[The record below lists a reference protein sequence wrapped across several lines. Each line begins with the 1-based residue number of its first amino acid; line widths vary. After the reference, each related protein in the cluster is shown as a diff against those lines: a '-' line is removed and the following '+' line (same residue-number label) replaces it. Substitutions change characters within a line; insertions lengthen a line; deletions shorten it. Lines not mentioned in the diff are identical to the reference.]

1 MVKPVQYKG
10 SNSNASDSLFGN
22 TPLFS
27 TTPTKLSSTAQSLF
41 NLEPTKPV
49 ELSPAAQSAL
59 KEMDSI
65 QAQADRAREQVAGIQ
80 AEQQKQQEALT
91 KQLEAQ
97 RDEMIRQAEERRKVE
112 EKAAQELKEKLKSDP
127 TMLVK
132 ADIDALLSS
141 EAYQKAGDLRR
152 QAMTAQKA
160 AEIRQRL
167 IAQGVSLEEAEASA
181 RRFEG
186 SVQSDINRFK
196 QDAEDGWLSPI
207 TDFLKRSAQQFN
219 DWQSAGNIKDAGLI
233 SEAQSELLARGKAR
247 GWAVDEALER
257 APEIRKYL
265 VSDGPIDSL
274 SEFRL
279 KPGITAA
286 EKAELTRHLE
296 TAFGKAY
303 SDFGK
308 NNKEATDWRAGLSAE
323 QRREM
328 DNFVFESE
336 QLAAK
341 YDPNDKSFTT
351 SLSKMWDSAG
361 LAAQYP
367 TTLLTDNAG
376 SLAVAAG
383 TTVINLGLTA
393 ASAIPGVN
401 AAAAPAAAAG
411 WAKTAQT
418 VRNLSNVFFNSVGNA
433 ELVEADVIN
442 SAREQIAASS
452 VEDLRNA
459 NPEQWAA
466 MLQISGGN
474 DELAKQKL
482 VTMAAT
488 DATTQA
494 WMLGFAAGVVGPETL
509 ISSAI
514 SRGVAKR
521 IARDS
526 IEGIA
531 AQSTAQITS
540 RNVAK
545 NAALW
550 SAGTLSEGAEESIT
564 TYLTNLTVHNANGK
578 KDLWEGVAEAFG
590 TGAVMGGM
598 MSSVATAINAASSV
612 RSETELRDR
621 AVAVAPLSDANII
634 ARTEQYMEL
643 GNVDF
648 NELRKTMM
656 DDLTSFSSNVS
667 HAFARSPEAIATQQ
681 QMYFDTFIDNAN
693 VLERLTS
700 AQQRELKNLAKEA
713 FNGNVNINGYDRA
726 QNTAAMQVLA
736 DSTQRPADPV
746 LADAWR
752 VIHGKEQDQVT
763 DTKLAEATAKLYK
776 QLFPNGDANETTR
789 QRVDRTTQ
797 ILRDIV
803 NDDPSITASDK
814 RTLLQ
819 RANVYFDASTRRAG
833 DPNVNEE
840 TTQSAQGTDSSN
852 NGGGVQQG
860 EPSGQGQQAEATNA
874 RQATADS
881 QGTRDGATRQAGEQS
896 SGTTATEGASTDAQ
910 SDVAGTR
917 AAAQVEPTTDTA
929 GEIDVPSA
937 TPTSTGSF
945 GQTNQTSGPDGL
957 AVATPTPTAESGG
970 VARTP
975 QTERRADGSGAT
987 TTTTS
992 DTLGG
997 NDGYSAETGSIG
1009 TSDSPIST
1017 EVRDGKGNVIGYRR
1031 AGEGAFTSYR
1041 TGQFHQVALRERGVF
1056 VRIPMSRLMEN
1067 ATNRERYIQTFS
1079 NATLQATFNKML
1091 SMGDRVKSSSWFPL
1105 VYNEMERRSLPV
1117 RPVETT
1123 ERDLPLVE
1131 RTPVADSLGMILNRA
1146 GKDGVIVK
1154 YDGELTF
1161 VPYDG
1166 SMALVLDN
1174 PNATLASIGFAE
1186 AQANVERPKKY
1197 LRRLQRPRTVN
1208 IDTLLGKIHAAL
1220 DVEQSAFTFERQP
1233 TAVKQGV
1240 AKTDEQ
1246 LDRELLSSLDS
1257 IGNLLGGVS
1266 EVELL
1271 DFIEFTIAGKLHNDG
1286 GFNELSREAQVLAV
1300 ASLATELLNDPETL
1314 AVAQAV
1320 RDNRAEVQAEEVSSR
1335 IAQAGVATDM
1345 MWLDMYSRFNRNE
1358 TAKVHGKKDPI
1369 TGTDDL
1375 VRELKSIKAASD
1387 RAMGGIVTETMS
1399 NLSPESIVTLNTLV
1413 GAINSHN
1420 EADLLST
1427 EAITRREVV
1436 MSLLRAPDSTRTKTL
1451 TAYTKLVPEGERK
1464 VFRKALTSF
1473 ISDLVD
1479 TNAVARGV
1487 ALGEAARPAYKRKAV
1502 DYEIKPRPLRVSSSA
1517 VDTREDDALPPRV
1530 SHAPSR
1536 QIGSKQFEPM
1546 RIEFPQ
1552 PKQPKQPR
1560 LASKTRKDITPTV
1573 IRDDVGERAKLAR
1586 DLETMSFSD
1595 NDLPQQ
1601 VLRAIQTESTPYRD
1615 TPATKRE
1622 SSAEVIKNLIN
1633 LATWQGSN
1641 ITINTDN
1648 NLSVAG
1654 VVDITENG
1662 AEITLRNGHDLDTM
1676 THELAHAITAQSV
1689 MSGNFQQEVDFLN
1702 NLADRLHGSL
1712 NDLRLQ
1718 NVDKSALRR
1727 DLNYVQAFN
1736 DGHAKAA
1743 EMTALLFENRE
1754 IWQAIS
1760 HLDGTPAKRRKGLLG
1775 WIDNALDA
1783 LRTLLAVGSTQ
1794 LSNDTFDVVT
1804 RLIMGGKT
1812 NKAKG
1817 VTTLFSKKLTSK
1829 AKQETTNETQDATSE
1844 QSTDARTATTEE
1856 SADTVRDVR
1865 ETDDQAG
1872 AVRGQSEE
1880 TNRTAQEEP
1889 SNQVEAAE
1897 VSNETTD
1904 TVTDRDDTNVSDTNQ
1919 QAEPTANA
1927 VGTDTGNIERIT
1939 AADVESATTA
1949 DDAIT
1954 TGTVPVANN
1963 GPVTLGDT
1971 PTEQVAII
1979 QPLLIRG
1986 TTVDTAYTNEG
1997 QYTPAEESAQ
2007 AVFDTH
2013 PVTDTAEDGT
2023 TVAEIAVALADNF
2036 GVNSTE
2042 PMTPPK
2048 KLASKKKGKLR
2059 QAVVEK
2065 FKRPEAERSDRLFT
2079 NETSLANAV
2088 HNELFKTVQ
2097 EGESNQAQ
2105 WLEYLVANDFEGH
2118 LAEVINSVEYLQAGI
2133 DAAMSN
2139 SSVAAAR
2146 ALITDYWRWD
2156 KRSSDPNYKDKKY
2169 FSVEGAA
2176 QKVASHLAG
2185 ITPRFDDYLNGMENV
2200 PRSGMAQDSAKPS
2213 VALAKISSM
2222 KNAIYGFIHKTY
2234 IDPVLKLIEDKS
2246 FKYPKNKDIGT
2257 DMGRYAKYRHALE
2270 EYGDSWLKGKN
2281 DEVAELRKKLAE
2293 NEEATLGIVNDIV
2306 GNLTIEDIL
2315 ANESSIR
2322 STASRLSEVSRRQF
2336 NANVKEH
2343 AQLTRQLA
2351 RAEKDATNSA
2361 DVWFGRVPRDDFP
2374 NMKLPD
2380 GHTKAE
2386 LEALIAELE
2395 ATYDKADLE
2404 EVADKIYGAYAG
2416 IRTTGATYGV
2426 YDSVQLKS
2434 FNDIKYKKYVHMGRG
2449 HRDKPSEFEE
2459 DVINESYFD
2468 GVDDADLVEQYKTLG
2483 LTRDLS
2489 KYKRAGSTSEMDDA
2503 LANLGRLARN
2513 IAGRAASVEFEQDIQ
2528 GLFEGTLNQPILEG
2542 KPTAEQIAEFKTAIV
2557 QKGAVAGMARIRSDL
2572 PARLVPSE
2580 LKHITPVLGKG
2591 WEINE
2596 KTGEY
2601 ELVPYKYYFT
2611 DPVIQNELTHNVD
2624 VNNNWNTNVVTAN
2637 IRTLTRWRSSFM
2649 TSRNP
2654 MWNMWNF
2661 AREFMERGVTI
2672 MFRPV
2677 VDDAGE
2683 RVSGTKLTSLFAK
2696 NLSRMSGDLD
2706 LQAQIYRYLA
2716 FREMRTPVQREL
2728 HNLYTSGTIQ
2738 VMTDL
2743 TDKYD
2748 FMGEQDRSALDNVAN
2763 NAQKLMKRLGSKS
2776 GLTNMVNVTA
2786 DQAIKWY
2793 HIRVAEVP
2801 QVVNAMAMHRAYRD
2815 AGVNQTEANHRVR
2828 DSFDPTRTKSSLMQ
2842 SLSNY
2847 LPFIR
2852 STGAGNYNTMRTL
2865 GDAFLRGSRADRAK
2879 AVTKLTLL
2887 GLSAYATVQL
2897 ASAAFGDDEDGED
2910 LIAQFDQGELNRGVP
2925 FRMSDGKVIFLPVGH
2940 GLPSMIWSFATSMH
2954 RLANGRTDGWGVAGN
2969 VVEQFAKN
2977 SLPANAPTS
2986 DQLANSGG
2994 KAVFLNLMPAMFL
3007 PAAEIILNQT
3017 QFGSNTIVRNETPRG
3032 EHDSDQDN
3040 FNTPEVYKDM
3050 AKDIYKM
3057 TGGVADWRPENIH
3070 HVMRS
3075 YAGVGPF
3082 RSIDAALQDKGEKTA
3097 GVFANKGERMGVFTT
3112 LVGADIGISTSI
3124 LANESRYYSL
3134 AEHKPKTLRKYN
3146 VPETLTDGDTYDKVD
3161 LTGID
3166 TSGINFDRD
3175 TSAERFAHQ
3184 LRAAGASDA
3193 EVQLVV
3199 NLTLADSKREDLQ
3212 KEMRKVGR
3220 SVYNSNRRGTATEYT
3235 EVDVFEAA
3243 TALNQLYYDTV
3254 INNNQFTQR
3263 VK

>member
-1 MVKPVQYKG
+1 MVKSVQYNG
-10 SNSNASDSLFGN
+10 STTNTADSLFGN
-22 TPLFS
+22 TSLFS

-59 KEMDSI
+59 KEMDAI
-65 QAQADRAREQVAGIQ
+65 QAQAEKAGERVAQIQ
-80 AEQQKQQEALT
+80 AEQMKQQEALSR
-91 KQLEAQ
+91 QLEAQ
-97 RDEMIRQAEERRKVE
+97 REELARQAEERRKVE
-112 EKAAQELKEKLKSDP
+112 EKAAKGLKEKLKSDP

-152 QAMTAQKA
+152 QAMMAQKS

-167 IAQGVSLEEAEASA
+167 IAQGVSPEEAEASA
-181 RRFEG
+181 NTFE
-186 SVQSDINRFK
+186 SSIQSDINQFK
-196 QDAEDGWLSPI
+196 QDAEDGWFSPVK
-207 TDFLKRSAQQFN
+207 DFFRRTAQQFN
-219 DWQSAGNIKDAGLI
+219 DWQAAGNIKDAGLI
-233 SEAQSELLARGKAR
+233 TEAQGDLLSRGKAR

-257 APEIRKYL
+257 DPEIRNFL
-265 VSDGPIDSL
+265 IRDGAIDSL

-279 KPGITAA
+279 KPGLTAA
-286 EKAELTRHLE
+286 QKSELKTRLE
-296 TAFGKAY
+296 NAYQGVY
-303 SDFGK
+303 SDFAK
-308 NNKEATDWRAGLSAE
+308 NNKEATDWRAGMSAE

-328 DNFVFESE
+328 DNFSFEAE
-336 QLAAK
+336 QMSAK
-341 YDPNDKSFTT
+341 YDPNDDSLLT
-351 SLSKMWDSAG
+351 SLSKTWDSVT
-361 LAAQYP
+361 LAARYP
-367 TTLLTDNAG
+367 TTLLTDNSG

-383 TTVINLGLTA
+383 STVVNIGLTA
-393 ASAIPGVN
+393 ASAVPGLN
-401 AAAAPAAAAG
+401 AATAPAAAAG
-411 WAKTAQT
+411 WARTAQT
-418 VRNLSNVFFNSVGNA
+418 VRKLSNVLINSVGNA

-452 VEDLRNA
+452 VADLAKA

-466 MLQISGGN
+466 MLKLTDGN
-474 DELAKQKL
+474 EELAKQKL
-482 VTMAAT
+482 VTMTAA
-488 DATTQA
+488 DKWGSA
-494 WMLGFAAGVVGPETL
+494 WLLGFASGVVGPETL

-514 SRGVAKR
+514 SRGAAKR

-550 SAGTLSEGAEESIT
+550 SVGTLSEGAEEGFT
-564 TYLTNLTVHNANGK
+564 TYFTNLATRNANGTQ
-578 KDLWEGVAEAFG
+578 DLWDGFEESFG
-590 TGAVMGGM
+590 TGLAMGGM
-598 MSSVATAINAASSV
+598 MSSVATALNTVQTV

-621 AVAVAPLSDANII
+621 AVAVAPLSDANIM
-634 ARTEQYMEL
+634 AKTEQYMAL
-643 GNVDF
+643 GEVDF
-648 NELRKTMM
+648 NTLRKTMM
-656 DDLTSFSSNVS
+656 DDLTSFASNVN
-667 HAFARSPEAIATQQ
+667 HAFARSPEAISAQR

-693 VLERLTS
+693 VLDRLPS
-700 AQQRELKNLAKEA
+700 SQQRELKNLAKEA
-713 FNGNVNINGYDRA
+713 FDGNININGYDRA

-752 VIHGKEQDQVT
+752 VIHGKELKQVAEP
-763 DTKLAEATAKLYK
+763 KLAEATAKLYK
-776 QLFPNGDANETTR
+776 QLFPNGEVNETTR
-789 QRVDRTTQ
+789 QRVNRTTQ

-833 DPNVNEE
+833 DPNANEE
-840 TTQSAQGTDSSN
+840 TKQSTQGTDSSN

-860 EPSGQGQQAEATNA
+860 EPSRQGQQAEATDA
-874 RQATADS
+874 GQATADS

-896 SGTTATEGASTDAQ
+896 SGTTTTDGVSADAQ

-917 AAAQVEPTTDTA
+917 EVPQVEPTTYTS

-937 TPTSTGSF
+937 TPAIPGSV
-945 GQTNQTSGPDGL
+945 GQTNQTSGPVGR

-970 VARTP
+970 VTGTP
-975 QTERRADGSGAT
+975 PTERRTDGSSTA

-997 NDGYSAETGSIG
+997 NDGYSAETRSIG
-1009 TSDSPIST
+1009 TSNSPIST

-1041 TGQFHQVALRERGVF
+1041 TGQFHQVALRERGIF
-1056 VRIPMSRLMEN
+1056 VRIPMSRLMGN

-1105 VYNEMERRSLPV
+1105 VYSEMERRSLPV

-1131 RTPVADSLGMILNRA
+1131 RTLVADSLGMILNRA
-1146 GKDGVIVK
+1146 GKDGVIIK

-1166 SMALVLDN
+1166 SAALVLDN

-1220 DVEQSAFTFERQP
+1220 DVEQSTFTFERQP

-1246 LDRELLSSLDS
+1246 LDSQLRRSLD
-1257 IGNLLGGVS
+1257 IIDNLLGGVS
-1266 EVELL
+1266 EDELL
-1271 DFIEFTIAGKLHNDG
+1271 DFVEFTIASKLYNGGK
-1286 GFNELSREAQVLAV
+1286 FNELSREAQVLAV
-1300 ASLATELLNDPETL
+1300 ASLATELLNDPETP
-1314 AVAQAV
+1314 AIARAV
-1320 RDNRAEVQAEEVSSR
+1320 RANRAEVQAEEVSRR

-1345 MWLDMYSRFNRNE
+1345 MWLDLYSRFNRNV
-1358 TAKVHGKKDPI
+1358 TAKVHGKNDPI
-1369 TGTDDL
+1369 TGSADL
-1375 VRELKSIKAASD
+1375 VRELRSIKAASA

-1420 EADLLST
+1420 EADLPST
-1427 EAITRREVV
+1427 EVTTRQEVV
-1436 MSLLRAPDSTRTKTL
+1436 ISLLRAPDSTRKKTL
-1451 TAYTKLVPEGERK
+1451 TAYAKLVPEGERK

-1479 TNAVARGV
+1479 TNAVAREV
-1487 ALGEAARPAYKRKAV
+1487 ALGEATRPAYKRKAV

-1530 SHAPSR
+1530 RRAP
-1536 QIGSKQFEPM
+1536 SKQFAPTK
-1546 RIEFPQ
+1546 IEFPQPKQ

-1560 LASKTRKDITPTV
+1560 LASKTRRDITPTV
-1573 IRDDVGERAKLAR
+1573 IRGDVGERAKLAR

-1601 VLRAIQTESTPYRD
+1601 VLMAIQTEPAPYRD

-1641 ITINTDN
+1641 ITINTDS

-1662 AEITLRNGHDLDTM
+1662 AEITLKNGHDLDTM

-1702 NLADRLHGSL
+1702 NLADRLHRSL

-1736 DGHAKAA
+1736 DEYAKAA

-1760 HLDGTPAKRRKGLLG
+1760 HLDGTPAKRRKGLLR

-1783 LRTLLAVGSTQ
+1783 LRTLLGVGSTQ

-1817 VTTLFSKKLTSK
+1817 VTKLFSKKLTSK
-1829 AKQETTNETQDATSE
+1829 TKRETTNETQDTTGE
-1844 QSTDARTATTEE
+1844 QPTNARVATTEE
-1856 SADTVRDVR
+1856 SADTLRDGR
-1865 ETDDQAG
+1865 ETDDEAG

-1880 TNRTAQEEP
+1880 ANRTAQEEP
-1889 SNQVEAAE
+1889 SNQVETAE
-1897 VSNETTD
+1897 VSNETAGTD
-1904 TVTDRDDTNVSDTNQ
+1904 TQGDDTNVSGSNQ
-1919 QAEPTANA
+1919 QAEPTASA
-1927 VGTDTGNIERIT
+1927 VGEDTGNIRQLT
-1939 AADVESATTA
+1939 ATDIESATTA
-1949 DDAIT
+1949 DEVIA

-1963 GPVTLGDT
+1963 GPVALGDT

-1979 QPLLIRG
+1979 QPLIVRG
-1986 TTVDTAYTNEG
+1986 TTIDTAYTNEG
-1997 QYTPAEESAQ
+1997 QHTPAEESAQ

-2013 PVTDTAEDGT
+2013 PITDTAEDGT

-2048 KLASKKKGKLR
+2048 KLSSKKKGEPRK
-2059 QAVVEK
+2059 AVVEK
-2065 FKRPEAERSDRLFT
+2065 FKRPESERSDRLFT

-2088 HNELFKTVQ
+2088 HNQLFKTVQ

-2139 SSVAAAR
+2139 SSVATAR
-2146 ALITDYWRWD
+2146 APITDYLRWD
-2156 KRSSDPNYKDKKY
+2156 KRSSDPKYKGKKY

-2213 VALAKISSM
+2213 VSLAKISSM
-2222 KNAIYGFIHKTY
+2222 KNAIYGFIHTTY
-2234 IDPVLKLIEDKS
+2234 IDPVIKLIEDKT

-2281 DEVAELRKKLAE
+2281 DKVAELRNKIAE
-2293 NEEATLGIVNDIV
+2293 NETAILDIVNDIV

-2315 ANESSIR
+2315 ANENSRR
-2322 STASRLSEVSRRQF
+2322 STANRLSEVPRRKF
-2336 NANVKEH
+2336 NANVEEH
-2343 AQLTRQLA
+2343 ARLTRELTK
-2351 RAEKDATNSA
+2351 AEKDATNSA
-2361 DVWFGRVPRDDFP
+2361 DVWFGRVSREDFP
-2374 NMKLPD
+2374 DMKLPD

-2434 FNDIKYKKYVHMGRG
+2434 FNDIKHKKYVHMARG

-2459 DVINESYFD
+2459 DVINESLFD
-2468 GVDDADLVEQYKTLG
+2468 GVDDANLVEQYKTLG

-2489 KYKRAGSTSEMDDA
+2489 KYKRAGSTSEVDDA
-2503 LANLGRLARN
+2503 LTNLGRLARN
-2513 IAGRAASVEFEQDIQ
+2513 VAGRAASVEFEQDIQ
-2528 GLFEGTLNQPILEG
+2528 GLFEGTLNQLVLEG
-2542 KPTAEQIAEFKTAIV
+2542 KPTAEQITEFKTGIV
-2557 QKGAVAGMARIRSDL
+2557 QKGAVAGLVRIRSDL
-2572 PARLVPSE
+2572 PSRFVPSE
-2580 LKHITPVLGKG
+2580 FKHITPVLGKG

-2624 VNNNWNTNVVTAN
+2624 VNSKWNTNIVTAN
-2637 IRTLTRWRSSFM
+2637 IRTFTRWWSSFA
-2649 TSRNP
+2649 TSRYLL
-2654 MWNMWNF
+2654 WNMWNF
-2661 AREFMERGVTI
+2661 AREFMERGATI

-2677 VDDAGE
+2677 VDDAGK
-2683 RVSGTKLTSLFAK
+2683 RVSGTKLAALFAK
-2696 NLSRMSGDLD
+2696 NLSRMSVDLD

-2716 FREMRTPVQREL
+2716 FREMRTPAQREL

-2748 FMGEQDRSALDNVAN
+2748 FMGEQDRSALDNFAN
-2763 NAQKLMKRLGSKS
+2763 YTQKLMKRLGSKS

-2815 AGVNQTEANHRVR
+2815 AGVNMTEANHRVR
-2828 DSFDPTRTKSSLMQ
+2828 DSFDPTRTKSTLVQ

-2879 AVTKLTLL
+2879 AVLKLTLL

-2910 LIAQFDQGELNRGVP
+2910 LVAQFDQGELNRGVP
-2925 FRMSDGKVIFLPVGH
+2925 LRMSDGKVIFLPVGH
-2940 GLPSMIWSFATSMH
+2940 GLPSMIWSFATSLH
-2954 RLANGRTDGWGVAGN
+2954 RLVNGRTDGWGVAGN
-2969 VVEQFAKN
+2969 LVEQFAKN
-2977 SLPANAPTS
+2977 SFPANAPTG

-2994 KAVFLNLMPAMFL
+2994 KAVFLNLMPTMFL

-3017 QFGSNTIVRNETPRG
+3017 QFGSNEIVRNSTPRG
-3032 EHDSDQDN
+3032 ERDSDQDN

-3057 TGGVADWRPENIH
+3057 TGGVVDWRPENIH

-3082 RSIDAALQDKGEKTA
+3082 RSIDAALQDKGKKTA
-3097 GVFANKGERMGVFTT
+3097 GVFANKGERMGVFAT
-3112 LVGADIGISTSI
+3112 LVGADIGISTSVMS
-3124 LANESRYYSL
+3124 NESRYYSL
-3134 AEHKPKTLRKYN
+3134 AEHKPKILQKYN
-3146 VPETLTDGDTYDKVD
+3146 VPETMTDGDTYDKVD

-3166 TSGINFDRD
+3166 TSGINFDRE

-3184 LRAAGASDA
+3184 LRAAGATDA

-3199 NLTLADSKREDLQ
+3199 NLTLADTKRKALQ
-3212 KEMRKVGR
+3212 KEVSKVGR
-3220 SVYNSNRRGTATEYT
+3220 SVYNSTRRGTATEYT
-3235 EVDVFEAA
+3235 EADVFEAA
-3243 TALNQLYYDTV
+3243 TALDQLYYDTV

>member
-10 SNSNASDSLFGN
+10 STTNASDSLFGN

-41 NLEPTKPV
+41 SLEPTKPV

-65 QAQADRAREQVAGIQ
+65 QAQADRAREQVARVQ

-112 EKAAQELKEKLKSDP
+112 EEAAKELKEKLKSDP

-152 QAMTAQKA
+152 QAMMTQKA

-167 IAQGVSLEEAEASA
+167 IVQGVNPGEVEASA
-181 RRFEG
+181 RSFES

-207 TDFLKRSAQQFN
+207 TDFLKRSAQQVN

-303 SDFGK
+303 SDFEK

-323 QRREM
+323 QHREM
-328 DNFVFESE
+328 DNFAFETE

-351 SLSKMWDSAG
+351 SLSKMWDSAT
-361 LAAQYP
+361 LALQYP

-376 SLAVAAG
+376 SVAVAAG
-383 TTVINLGLTA
+383 TTFINLGLTA
-393 ASAIPGVN
+393 AIAIPGVN

-418 VRNLSNVFFNSVGNA
+418 VRILSNVFFNSVGNA

-452 VEDLRNA
+452 IEDLRNA

-474 DELAKQKL
+474 EELAKQKL

-488 DATTQA
+488 DTAAQA
-494 WMLGFAAGVVGPETL
+494 WMLGFAAGVAGPETL

-514 SRGVAKR
+514 SRGAAKR

-550 SAGTLSEGAEESIT
+550 GAGTLSEGAEEGIT
-564 TYLTNLTVHNANGK
+564 TYFTNLAVHNANGK
-578 KDLWEGVAEAFG
+578 QDLWDGVAEAVG
-590 TGAVMGGM
+590 TGLAMGGM

-776 QLFPNGDANETTR
+776 QLFPNGNANETTR

-917 AAAQVEPTTDTA
+917 ETSQVEPTTDTS

-937 TPTSTGSF
+937 TPAIPGSF

-957 AVATPTPTAESGG
+957 AVATPTTTTESGG
-970 VARTP
+970 VVGTP
-975 QTERRADGSGAT
+975 PTERRADGSGAT

-992 DTLGG
+992 DTLTPEQADVVFNNLKQSNKKTLGVTAK
-997 NDGYSAETGSIG
+997 NAPESAP
-1009 TSDSPIST
+1009 TS
-1017 EVRDGKGNVIGYRR
+1017 
-1031 AGEGAFTSYR
+1031 
-1041 TGQFHQVALRERGVF
+1041 
-1056 VRIPMSRLMEN
+1056 
-1067 ATNRERYIQTFS
+1067 
-1079 NATLQATFNKML
+1079 
-1091 SMGDRVKSSSWFPL
+1091 
-1105 VYNEMERRSLPV
+1105 
-1117 RPVETT
+1117 
-1123 ERDLPLVE
+1123 
-1131 RTPVADSLGMILNRA
+1131 TPQGIII
-1146 GKDGVIVK
+1146 GVI
-1154 YDGELTF
+1154 ENRT
-1161 VPYDG
+1161 
-1166 SMALVLDN
+1166 N
-1174 PNATLASIGFAE
+1174 
-1186 AQANVERPKKY
+1186 
-1197 LRRLQRPRTVN
+1197 LQDY
-1208 IDTLLGKIHAAL
+1208 IDTLANYRAKRYRESARRKL
-1220 DVEQSAFTFERQP
+1220 DTATSDILTQYARLRQ
-1233 TAVKQGV
+1233 
-1240 AKTDEQ
+1240 
-1246 LDRELLSSLDS
+1246 
-1257 IGNLLGGVS
+1257 
-1266 EVELL
+1266 
-1271 DFIEFTIAGKLHNDG
+1271 
-1286 GFNELSREAQVLAV
+1286 
-1300 ASLATELLNDPETL
+1300 
-1314 AVAQAV
+1314 
-1320 RDNRAEVQAEEVSSR
+1320 
-1335 IAQAGVATDM
+1335 
-1345 MWLDMYSRFNRNE
+1345 
-1358 TAKVHGKKDPI
+1358 
-1369 TGTDDL
+1369 
-1375 VRELKSIKAASD
+1375 
-1387 RAMGGIVTETMS
+1387 
-1399 NLSPESIVTLNTLV
+1399 
-1413 GAINSHN
+1413 
-1420 EADLLST
+1420 ADLF
-1427 EAITRREVV
+1427 
-1436 MSLLRAPDSTRTKTL
+1436 DTL
-1451 TAYTKLVPEGERK
+1451 
-1464 VFRKALTSF
+1464 
-1473 ISDLVD
+1473 
-1479 TNAVARGV
+1479 
-1487 ALGEAARPAYKRKAV
+1487 
-1502 DYEIKPRPLRVSSSA
+1502 
-1517 VDTREDDALPPRV
+1517 
-1530 SHAPSR
+1530 
-1536 QIGSKQFEPM
+1536 
-1546 RIEFPQ
+1546 
-1552 PKQPKQPR
+1552 
-1560 LASKTRKDITPTV
+1560 
-1573 IRDDVGERAKLAR
+1573 
-1586 DLETMSFSD
+1586 
-1595 NDLPQQ
+1595 
-1601 VLRAIQTESTPYRD
+1601 
-1615 TPATKRE
+1615 
-1622 SSAEVIKNLIN
+1622 
-1633 LATWQGSN
+1633 
-1641 ITINTDN
+1641 
-1648 NLSVAG
+1648 
-1654 VVDITENG
+1654 
-1662 AEITLRNGHDLDTM
+1662 
-1676 THELAHAITAQSV
+1676 
-1689 MSGNFQQEVDFLN
+1689 
-1702 NLADRLHGSL
+1702 
-1712 NDLRLQ
+1712 
-1718 NVDKSALRR
+1718 
-1727 DLNYVQAFN
+1727 
-1736 DGHAKAA
+1736 
-1743 EMTALLFENRE
+1743 
-1754 IWQAIS
+1754 
-1760 HLDGTPAKRRKGLLG
+1760 
-1775 WIDNALDA
+1775 
-1783 LRTLLAVGSTQ
+1783 
-1794 LSNDTFDVVT
+1794 
-1804 RLIMGGKT
+1804 
-1812 NKAKG
+1812 
-1817 VTTLFSKKLTSK
+1817 
-1829 AKQETTNETQDATSE
+1829 QETTNETQDATSE

-1963 GPVTLGDT
+1963 GPVTLGDK

-2013 PVTDTAEDGT
+2013 PITDTAEDGT

-2048 KLASKKKGKLR
+2048 KLTSKKKGKLR

-2065 FKRPEAERSDRLFT
+2065 FKRPDSERSDRLFT
-2079 NETSLANAV
+2079 NETSLATAV

-2213 VALAKISSM
+2213 VSLAKISSM

-2343 AQLTRQLA
+2343 AQLTRELA

-2557 QKGAVAGMARIRSDL
+2557 QKGAVAGLVRIRSDL
-2572 PARLVPSE
+2572 PPRLVPSE
-2580 LKHITPVLGKG
+2580 FKNITPVVGKG
-2591 WEINE
+2591 WELNE
-2596 KTGEY
+2596 QTGEY

-2624 VNNNWNTNVVTAN
+2624 LNSNWNTNVVTAN

-2677 VDDAGE
+2677 VDDAGK
-2683 RVSGTKLTSLFAK
+2683 RVSGTKLAALFAK
-2696 NLSRMSGDLD
+2696 NLSRMSVDLD

-2748 FMGEQDRSALDNVAN
+2748 FMGEQDLSALDNVAN

-2776 GLTNMVNVTA
+2776 GLTNMVNVTT

-2969 VVEQFAKN
+2969 VGEQFAKN
-2977 SLPANAPTS
+2977 TLPANAPTS

-3032 EHDSDQDN
+3032 ERDSDQDN

-3082 RSIDAALQDKGEKTA
+3082 RSIDASLQDKGEKTA
-3097 GVFANKGERMGVFTT
+3097 GVFANKGERTGVFAT

-3134 AEHKPKTLRKYN
+3134 AEHKPKILRKYN

-3199 NLTLADSKREDLQ
+3199 NLTLADSERKELQ

-3235 EVDVFEAA
+3235 EADSFEAA

>member
-10 SNSNASDSLFGN
+10 STTNASDSLFGN

-41 NLEPTKPV
+41 SLEPTKPV

-65 QAQADRAREQVAGIQ
+65 QAQADRAREQVARVQ

-112 EKAAQELKEKLKSDP
+112 EEAAKELKEKLKSDP

-152 QAMTAQKA
+152 QAMMTQKA

-167 IAQGVSLEEAEASA
+167 IVQGVNPDEAEASA
-181 RRFEG
+181 RSFES

-207 TDFLKRSAQQFN
+207 TDFLKRSAQQVN

-303 SDFGK
+303 SDFEK

-323 QRREM
+323 QHREM
-328 DNFVFESE
+328 DNFAFESE

-351 SLSKMWDSAG
+351 SLSKMWDSAT
-361 LAAQYP
+361 LALQYP

-376 SLAVAAG
+376 SVAVAAG

-393 ASAIPGVN
+393 AIAIPGVN

-418 VRNLSNVFFNSVGNA
+418 VRILSNVFFNSVGNA

-452 VEDLRNA
+452 IEDLRNA

-474 DELAKQKL
+474 EELAKQKL

-488 DATTQA
+488 DTAAQA
-494 WMLGFAAGVVGPETL
+494 WMLGFAAGVAGPETL

-514 SRGVAKR
+514 SRGAAKR

-550 SAGTLSEGAEESIT
+550 GAGTLSEGAEEGIT
-564 TYLTNLTVHNANGK
+564 TYFTNLAVHNANGK
-578 KDLWEGVAEAFG
+578 QDLWDGVAEAVG
-590 TGAVMGGM
+590 TGLAMGGM

-612 RSETELRDR
+612 RSETALRDR

-776 QLFPNGDANETTR
+776 QLFPNGNANETTR

-917 AAAQVEPTTDTA
+917 GAPQVEPTTDTA

-957 AVATPTPTAESGG
+957 AVATPTTTTESGG
-970 VARTP
+970 VARTTP
-975 QTERRADGSGAT
+975 TERRADGSSTT

-997 NDGYSAETGSIG
+997 NSGYSAETGSLG
-1009 TSDSPIST
+1009 TSNGPIST

-1031 AGEGAFTSYR
+1031 AGEGTFTSYR
-1041 TGQFHQVALRERGVF
+1041 TGQFQQVALRERGVF
-1056 VRIPMSRLMEN
+1056 VRIPMSRLMGD
-1067 ATNRERYIQTFS
+1067 ATSRERYIQTFS
-1079 NATLQATFNKML
+1079 DATLQATFNKML
-1091 SMGDRVKSSSWFPL
+1091 SMGDRVNSSSWFPL
-1105 VYNEMERRSLPV
+1105 VRREMERRSLPA

-1123 ERDLPLVE
+1123 TQDLPLVE
-1131 RTPVADSLGMILNRA
+1131 RTLVADSLGMILNRA
-1146 GKDGVIVK
+1146 GKDGVIVT

-1166 SMALVLDN
+1166 SVVLVLDN
-1174 PNATLASIGFAE
+1174 PDATLASMGFTE

-1197 LRRLQRPRTVN
+1197 LRRLQQPRTAN

-1220 DVEQSAFTFERQP
+1220 DVEQSVFTFERQP

-1240 AKTDEQ
+1240 VKTDEQ
-1246 LDRELLSSLDS
+1246 LDRELLSSLDT
-1257 IGNLLGGVS
+1257 IDNLLGGVS
-1266 EVELL
+1266 ETELL

-1286 GFNELSREAQVLAV
+1286 EFNELSREDQVLAV
-1300 ASLATELLNDPETL
+1300 ASLATELLNDPETP
-1314 AVAQAV
+1314 AVTQAA
-1320 RDNRAEVQAEEVSSR
+1320 RDNRAEVQAGEVSSR

-1345 MWLDMYSRFNRNE
+1345 VWLDIYSRFNRNE
-1358 TAKVHGKKDPI
+1358 TSKVHGKKDPI
-1369 TGTDDL
+1369 AGTADL

-1399 NLSPESIVTLNTLV
+1399 NLSPESVVTLNTLV

-1420 EADLLST
+1420 ETDLLST
-1427 EAITRREVV
+1427 EVITRREVV
-1436 MSLLRAPDSTRTKTL
+1436 ISLLRAPDSTRKKTL
-1451 TAYTKLVPEGERK
+1451 TAYAELVPEGERK
-1464 VFRKALTSF
+1464 AFRKALTSF

-1479 TNAVARGV
+1479 TNAVAREV
-1487 ALGEAARPAYKRKAV
+1487 ALDEATRPAYKRKAV
-1502 DYEIKPRPLRVSSSA
+1502 DREIKPRPLRRASSV
-1517 VDTREDDALPPRV
+1517 VDTREDDALPPQVRR
-1530 SHAPSR
+1530 APTR
-1536 QIGSKQFEPM
+1536 QVEPM
-1546 RIEFPQ
+1546 QVEFPQ

-1560 LASKTRKDITPTV
+1560 LASKTRKDIAPTV
-1573 IRDDVGERAKLAR
+1573 VRDSAVGEREKLAR
-1586 DLETMSFSD
+1586 DLKTMSFTGKG
-1595 NDLPQQ
+1595 LPQQ
-1601 VLRAIQTESTPYRD
+1601 VLTAIQTEPTPRQD
-1615 TPATKRE
+1615 APATKRE

-1633 LATWQGSN
+1633 LATWQGGDIS
-1641 ITINTDN
+1641 INTDS

-1654 VVDITENG
+1654 VIDITENG
-1662 AEITLRNGHDLDTM
+1662 AAITLQNGHDLDTM
-1676 THELAHAITAQSV
+1676 THELAHAITAQSI

-1712 NDLRLQ
+1712 GDLRLQ
-1718 NVDKSALRR
+1718 NVDKTALRR
-1727 DLNYVQAFN
+1727 DLRYVQAFD
-1736 DGHAKAA
+1736 DGNAKAA
-1743 EMTALLFENRE
+1743 EMTALLFENRD

-1760 HLDGTPAKRRKGLLG
+1760 RLDGTPAKKRKGLLR
-1775 WIDNALDA
+1775 WIDNTLDA
-1783 LRTLLAVGSTQ
+1783 LRTLLGVGSTQ

-1804 RLIMGGKT
+1804 RLITGGKT
-1812 NKAKG
+1812 STAKG
-1817 VTTLFSKKLTSK
+1817 VTTLFSKKRTSK
-1829 AKQETTNETQDATSE
+1829 SKQETTNETQDATSE
-1844 QSTDARTATTEE
+1844 QSTDARTAATEE

-1889 SNQVEAAE
+1889 SNQVETAE
-1897 VSNETTD
+1897 VSNETAGTD
-1904 TVTDRDDTNVSDTNQ
+1904 TQGDDTNVSGSNQ
-1919 QAEPTANA
+1919 QAEPTASA
-1927 VGTDTGNIERIT
+1927 VGTDTGNIRQLT
-1939 AADVESATTA
+1939 AADIESATTA
-1949 DDAIT
+1949 DDAIA

-1979 QPLLIRG
+1979 PPLLIRG

-2013 PVTDTAEDGT
+2013 PITDTAEDGT

-2042 PMTPPK
+2042 PVTPPK
-2048 KLASKKKGKLR
+2048 KLTSKKKGKLR

-2065 FKRPEAERSDRLFT
+2065 FKRPDSERSDRLFT
-2079 NETSLANAV
+2079 NETSLATAV

-2213 VALAKISSM
+2213 VSLAKISSM

-2257 DMGRYAKYRHALE
+2257 DMGRYAKYRHTLE

-2513 IAGRAASVEFEQDIQ
+2513 IAGRSASVEFEQDIQ

-2557 QKGAVAGMARIRSDL
+2557 QKGAVAGLVRIRSDL
-2572 PARLVPSE
+2572 PPRLVPSE
-2580 LKHITPVLGKG
+2580 FKNITPVVGKG
-2591 WEINE
+2591 WELNE
-2596 KTGEY
+2596 QTGEY

-2624 VNNNWNTNVVTAN
+2624 LNSNWNTNVVTAN

-2677 VDDAGE
+2677 VDDAGK

-2696 NLSRMSGDLD
+2696 NLSRMSVDLD

-2776 GLTNMVNVTA
+2776 GLTNMVNVTT

-3032 EHDSDQDN
+3032 ERDSDQDN

-3097 GVFANKGERMGVFTT
+3097 GVFANKGERMGVFAT

-3134 AEHKPKTLRKYN
+3134 AEHKPKILRKYN

-3199 NLTLADSKREDLQ
+3199 NLTLADSERKELQ

-3235 EVDVFEAA
+3235 EADSFEAA

>member
-10 SNSNASDSLFGN
+10 STTNASDSLFGN

-59 KEMDSI
+59 KEMDAI
-65 QAQADRAREQVAGIQ
+65 EAQAAKAGERVAQIQ
-80 AEQQKQQEALT
+80 AEQQKQREALT

-97 RDEMIRQAEERRKVE
+97 RDEMVRQAEERRKVE
-112 EKAAQELKEKLKSDP
+112 EEAAKELKEKLKSDP

-152 QAMTAQKA
+152 QAMMTQKA

-167 IAQGVSLEEAEASA
+167 IIQGVNPDDAEASA
-181 RRFEG
+181 RSFEG

-207 TDFLKRSAQQFN
+207 TDFLKRSAQQVN

-303 SDFGK
+303 SDFEK

-323 QRREM
+323 QRRET
-328 DNFVFESE
+328 DNFAFESE

-351 SLSKMWDSAG
+351 SLSKMWDSAS

-376 SLAVAAG
+376 SIAVAAG

-401 AAAAPAAAAG
+401 AAAAPAAVAG

-474 DELAKQKL
+474 EELAKQKL

-564 TYLTNLTVHNANGK
+564 TYLTNLAVHNANGK
-578 KDLWEGVAEAFG
+578 KDLWDGVAEAFG

-598 MSSVATAINAASSV
+598 MSSVATVINAASSV

-634 ARTEQYMEL
+634 AKTEQYMEL

-917 AAAQVEPTTDTA
+917 GTSQVEPTTDTA

-957 AVATPTPTAESGG
+957 AVATPTTTTESGG

-992 DTLGG
+992 DTLTPEQADVVFNNLKQSNKKTLGVTAK
-997 NDGYSAETGSIG
+997 NAPESAP
-1009 TSDSPIST
+1009 TS
-1017 EVRDGKGNVIGYRR
+1017 
-1031 AGEGAFTSYR
+1031 
-1041 TGQFHQVALRERGVF
+1041 
-1056 VRIPMSRLMEN
+1056 
-1067 ATNRERYIQTFS
+1067 
-1079 NATLQATFNKML
+1079 
-1091 SMGDRVKSSSWFPL
+1091 
-1105 VYNEMERRSLPV
+1105 
-1117 RPVETT
+1117 
-1123 ERDLPLVE
+1123 
-1131 RTPVADSLGMILNRA
+1131 TPQGIII
-1146 GKDGVIVK
+1146 GVI
-1154 YDGELTF
+1154 ENRT
-1161 VPYDG
+1161 
-1166 SMALVLDN
+1166 N
-1174 PNATLASIGFAE
+1174 
-1186 AQANVERPKKY
+1186 
-1197 LRRLQRPRTVN
+1197 LQDY
-1208 IDTLLGKIHAAL
+1208 IDTLA
-1220 DVEQSAFTFERQP
+1220 
-1233 TAVKQGV
+1233 
-1240 AKTDEQ
+1240 
-1246 LDRELLSSLDS
+1246 
-1257 IGNLLGGVS
+1257 NY
-1266 EVELL
+1266 
-1271 DFIEFTIAGKLHNDG
+1271 
-1286 GFNELSREAQVLAV
+1286 
-1300 ASLATELLNDPETL
+1300 
-1314 AVAQAV
+1314 
-1320 RDNRAEVQAEEVSSR
+1320 RAERYRESAR
-1335 IAQAGVATDM
+1335 RKLDTAT
-1345 MWLDMYSRFNRNE
+1345 
-1358 TAKVHGKKDPI
+1358 
-1369 TGTDDL
+1369 
-1375 VRELKSIKAASD
+1375 SD
-1387 RAMGGIVTETMS
+1387 ILTQYAR
-1399 NLSPESIVTLNTLV
+1399 LRQ
-1413 GAINSHN
+1413 
-1420 EADLLST
+1420 ADLF
-1427 EAITRREVV
+1427 
-1436 MSLLRAPDSTRTKTL
+1436 DTL
-1451 TAYTKLVPEGERK
+1451 
-1464 VFRKALTSF
+1464 
-1473 ISDLVD
+1473 
-1479 TNAVARGV
+1479 
-1487 ALGEAARPAYKRKAV
+1487 
-1502 DYEIKPRPLRVSSSA
+1502 
-1517 VDTREDDALPPRV
+1517 
-1530 SHAPSR
+1530 
-1536 QIGSKQFEPM
+1536 
-1546 RIEFPQ
+1546 
-1552 PKQPKQPR
+1552 
-1560 LASKTRKDITPTV
+1560 
-1573 IRDDVGERAKLAR
+1573 
-1586 DLETMSFSD
+1586 
-1595 NDLPQQ
+1595 
-1601 VLRAIQTESTPYRD
+1601 
-1615 TPATKRE
+1615 
-1622 SSAEVIKNLIN
+1622 
-1633 LATWQGSN
+1633 
-1641 ITINTDN
+1641 
-1648 NLSVAG
+1648 
-1654 VVDITENG
+1654 
-1662 AEITLRNGHDLDTM
+1662 
-1676 THELAHAITAQSV
+1676 
-1689 MSGNFQQEVDFLN
+1689 
-1702 NLADRLHGSL
+1702 
-1712 NDLRLQ
+1712 
-1718 NVDKSALRR
+1718 
-1727 DLNYVQAFN
+1727 
-1736 DGHAKAA
+1736 
-1743 EMTALLFENRE
+1743 
-1754 IWQAIS
+1754 
-1760 HLDGTPAKRRKGLLG
+1760 
-1775 WIDNALDA
+1775 
-1783 LRTLLAVGSTQ
+1783 
-1794 LSNDTFDVVT
+1794 
-1804 RLIMGGKT
+1804 
-1812 NKAKG
+1812 
-1817 VTTLFSKKLTSK
+1817 
-1829 AKQETTNETQDATSE
+1829 QETTNESQDATSE

-1963 GPVTLGDT
+1963 GPVTLGDK

-2013 PVTDTAEDGT
+2013 PITDTAEDGT

-2048 KLASKKKGKLR
+2048 KLTSKKKGKLR

-2065 FKRPEAERSDRLFT
+2065 FKRPDSERSDRLFT
-2079 NETSLANAV
+2079 NETSLATAV

-2213 VALAKISSM
+2213 VSLAKISSM

-2557 QKGAVAGMARIRSDL
+2557 QKGAVAGLVRIRSDL
-2572 PARLVPSE
+2572 PSRLVPSE
-2580 LKHITPVLGKG
+2580 FKNITPVVGKG
-2591 WEINE
+2591 WELNE
-2596 KTGEY
+2596 QTGEY

-2624 VNNNWNTNVVTAN
+2624 LNSNWNTNVVTAN

-2677 VDDAGE
+2677 VDDAGK
-2683 RVSGTKLTSLFAK
+2683 RVSGIKLTSLFAK
-2696 NLSRMSGDLD
+2696 NLSRMSVDLD

-2748 FMGEQDRSALDNVAN
+2748 FIGEQDRSALDNVAN

-2776 GLTNMVNVTA
+2776 GLTNMANMTA

-2910 LIAQFDQGELNRGVP
+2910 LIAQFDQGGLNRGVP

-2954 RLANGRTDGWGVAGN
+2954 RLANGRTDAWGVAGN

-2977 SLPANAPTS
+2977 TLPANAPTS

-3032 EHDSDQDN
+3032 ERDSDQDN
-3040 FNTPEVYKDM
+3040 FNTSEVYKDM

-3057 TGGVADWRPENIH
+3057 TGGVVDWRPENIH

-3082 RSIDAALQDKGEKTA
+3082 RSIDASLQDKGEKTA
-3097 GVFANKGERMGVFTT
+3097 GVFANKGERMGVFAM
-3112 LVGADIGISTSI
+3112 LVGADIGISTSVM
-3124 LANESRYYSL
+3124 ANESRYYSL
-3134 AEHKPKTLRKYN
+3134 AEHKPKILRKYN
-3146 VPETLTDGDTYDKVD
+3146 VPETLTDGDTYVKVD

-3166 TSGINFDRD
+3166 TSGVNFSRE

-3199 NLTLADSKREDLQ
+3199 NLTLADSERKELQ

-3235 EVDVFEAA
+3235 EADSFEAA

>member
-10 SNSNASDSLFGN
+10 SATNASDNLFGN

-65 QAQADRAREQVAGIQ
+65 QAQADRAREQVARIQ

-112 EKAAQELKEKLKSDP
+112 EEAAKELKEKLKSDP

-152 QAMTAQKA
+152 QAMMTQKA

-167 IAQGVSLEEAEASA
+167 IIQGVNPDEAEASA
-181 RRFEG
+181 RLFES

-207 TDFLKRSAQQFN
+207 TDFLKRSAQQVN

-303 SDFGK
+303 SDFEK

-323 QRREM
+323 QRRET
-328 DNFVFESE
+328 DNFAFESE

-351 SLSKMWDSAG
+351 SLSKMWDSAS

-376 SLAVAAG
+376 SIAVAAG

-459 NPEQWAA
+459 NPGQWAA

-474 DELAKQKL
+474 EELAKQKL

-564 TYLTNLTVHNANGK
+564 TYLTNLAVHNANGK
-578 KDLWEGVAEAFG
+578 KDLWDGVAEAFG

-598 MSSVATAINAASSV
+598 MSSVATVINAASSV

-634 ARTEQYMEL
+634 AKTEQYMEL

-881 QGTRDGATRQAGEQS
+881 QGTRDSATRQAGEQS

-917 AAAQVEPTTDTA
+917 GTSQVEPTTDTA

-937 TPTSTGSF
+937 TPAIPGSF

-957 AVATPTPTAESGG
+957 AVATPTTTTESGG
-970 VARTP
+970 VVGTP
-975 QTERRADGSGAT
+975 PTERRADGSSTT

-992 DTLGG
+992 DTLTPEQADVVFNSLKQSNKKTLGVTAK
-997 NDGYSAETGSIG
+997 NAPESAP
-1009 TSDSPIST
+1009 TS
-1017 EVRDGKGNVIGYRR
+1017 
-1031 AGEGAFTSYR
+1031 
-1041 TGQFHQVALRERGVF
+1041 
-1056 VRIPMSRLMEN
+1056 
-1067 ATNRERYIQTFS
+1067 
-1079 NATLQATFNKML
+1079 
-1091 SMGDRVKSSSWFPL
+1091 
-1105 VYNEMERRSLPV
+1105 
-1117 RPVETT
+1117 
-1123 ERDLPLVE
+1123 
-1131 RTPVADSLGMILNRA
+1131 TPQGIII
-1146 GKDGVIVK
+1146 GVI
-1154 YDGELTF
+1154 ENRT
-1161 VPYDG
+1161 
-1166 SMALVLDN
+1166 N
-1174 PNATLASIGFAE
+1174 
-1186 AQANVERPKKY
+1186 
-1197 LRRLQRPRTVN
+1197 LQDY
-1208 IDTLLGKIHAAL
+1208 IDTLANYHA
-1220 DVEQSAFTFERQP
+1220 ER
-1233 TAVKQGV
+1233 
-1240 AKTDEQ
+1240 
-1246 LDRELLSSLDS
+1246 
-1257 IGNLLGGVS
+1257 
-1266 EVELL
+1266 
-1271 DFIEFTIAGKLHNDG
+1271 
-1286 GFNELSREAQVLAV
+1286 
-1300 ASLATELLNDPETL
+1300 
-1314 AVAQAV
+1314 
-1320 RDNRAEVQAEEVSSR
+1320 
-1335 IAQAGVATDM
+1335 
-1345 MWLDMYSRFNRNE
+1345 Y
-1358 TAKVHGKKDPI
+1358 
-1369 TGTDDL
+1369 
-1375 VRELKSIKAASD
+1375 
-1387 RAMGGIVTETMS
+1387 
-1399 NLSPESIVTLNTLV
+1399 
-1413 GAINSHN
+1413 
-1420 EADLLST
+1420 
-1427 EAITRREVV
+1427 
-1436 MSLLRAPDSTRTKTL
+1436 
-1451 TAYTKLVPEGERK
+1451 
-1464 VFRKALTSF
+1464 
-1473 ISDLVD
+1473 
-1479 TNAVARGV
+1479 
-1487 ALGEAARPAYKRKAV
+1487 
-1502 DYEIKPRPLRVSSSA
+1502 
-1517 VDTREDDALPPRV
+1517 
-1530 SHAPSR
+1530 
-1536 QIGSKQFEPM
+1536 
-1546 RIEFPQ
+1546 
-1552 PKQPKQPR
+1552 
-1560 LASKTRKDITPTV
+1560 
-1573 IRDDVGERAKLAR
+1573 
-1586 DLETMSFSD
+1586 
-1595 NDLPQQ
+1595 
-1601 VLRAIQTESTPYRD
+1601 
-1615 TPATKRE
+1615 RE
-1622 SSAEVIKNLIN
+1622 SARRK
-1633 LATWQGSN
+1633 
-1641 ITINTDN
+1641 
-1648 NLSVAG
+1648 
-1654 VVDITENG
+1654 
-1662 AEITLRNGHDLDTM
+1662 LDTA
-1676 THELAHAITAQSV
+1676 TSDILTQYA
-1689 MSGNFQQEVDFLN
+1689 
-1702 NLADRLHGSL
+1702 R
-1712 NDLRLQ
+1712 
-1718 NVDKSALRR
+1718 LRR
-1727 DLNYVQAFN
+1727 AV
-1736 DGHAKAA
+1736 
-1743 EMTALLFENRE
+1743 LF
-1754 IWQAIS
+1754 
-1760 HLDGTPAKRRKGLLG
+1760 
-1775 WIDNALDA
+1775 
-1783 LRTLLAVGSTQ
+1783 
-1794 LSNDTFDVVT
+1794 DT
-1804 RLIMGGKT
+1804 
-1812 NKAKG
+1812 
-1817 VTTLFSKKLTSK
+1817 S
-1829 AKQETTNETQDATSE
+1829 QETTNETQDATSE

-1880 TNRTAQEEP
+1880 TNRTTQEEP

-1963 GPVTLGDT
+1963 GPVTLGDK

-2007 AVFDTH
+2007 AVFDAH
-2013 PVTDTAEDGT
+2013 PITDTAEDGT

-2048 KLASKKKGKLR
+2048 KLTSKKKGKLR
-2059 QAVVEK
+2059 QAGVEK
-2065 FKRPEAERSDRLFT
+2065 FKRPDSERSDRLFT
-2079 NETSLANAV
+2079 NETSLATAV

-2213 VALAKISSM
+2213 VSLAKISSM

-2293 NEEATLGIVNDIV
+2293 NEGATLGIVNDIV

-2315 ANESSIR
+2315 ANENSIR

-2343 AQLTRQLA
+2343 AQLTRELA

-2386 LEALIAELE
+2386 LEVLIAELE

-2459 DVINESYFD
+2459 DVINESMFD
-2468 GVDDADLVEQYKTLG
+2468 GVDDANLVEQYKTLG

-2557 QKGAVAGMARIRSDL
+2557 QKGAVAGIVRIRSDL
-2572 PARLVPSE
+2572 PSRLVPSE
-2580 LKHITPVLGKG
+2580 FKDITPVVGKG
-2591 WEINE
+2591 WELNE
-2596 KTGEY
+2596 QTGEY
-2601 ELVPYKYYFT
+2601 ELVLYKYYFT

-2624 VNNNWNTNVVTAN
+2624 LNSNWNTNVVTAN

-2677 VDDAGE
+2677 VDDAGK
-2683 RVSGTKLTSLFAK
+2683 RVSGTKLAALFAK
-2696 NLSRMSGDLD
+2696 NLSRMSVDLD

-2748 FMGEQDRSALDNVAN
+2748 FMGEQDRPALDNVAN

-2776 GLTNMVNVTA
+2776 GLTNMVNVTT

-3032 EHDSDQDN
+3032 ERDSDQDN

-3097 GVFANKGERMGVFTT
+3097 GVFANKGERTGVFAT

-3134 AEHKPKTLRKYN
+3134 AEHKPKILRKYN
-3146 VPETLTDGDTYDKVD
+3146 VPETLTDGDTYDKVG

-3199 NLTLADSKREDLQ
+3199 NLTLADSERKELQ

-3235 EVDVFEAA
+3235 EADSFEAA

>member
-1 MVKPVQYKG
+1 M
-10 SNSNASDSLFGN
+10 
-22 TPLFS
+22 
-27 TTPTKLSSTAQSLF
+27 
-41 NLEPTKPV
+41 
-49 ELSPAAQSAL
+49 
-59 KEMDSI
+59 
-65 QAQADRAREQVAGIQ
+65 
-80 AEQQKQQEALT
+80 
-91 KQLEAQ
+91 
-97 RDEMIRQAEERRKVE
+97 
-112 EKAAQELKEKLKSDP
+112 
-127 TMLVK
+127 
-132 ADIDALLSS
+132 
-141 EAYQKAGDLRR
+141 
-152 QAMTAQKA
+152 
-160 AEIRQRL
+160 
-167 IAQGVSLEEAEASA
+167 
-181 RRFEG
+181 
-186 SVQSDINRFK
+186 
-196 QDAEDGWLSPI
+196 
-207 TDFLKRSAQQFN
+207 
-219 DWQSAGNIKDAGLI
+219 
-233 SEAQSELLARGKAR
+233 
-247 GWAVDEALER
+247 
-257 APEIRKYL
+257 
-265 VSDGPIDSL
+265 
-274 SEFRL
+274 
-279 KPGITAA
+279 
-286 EKAELTRHLE
+286 
-296 TAFGKAY
+296 
-303 SDFGK
+303 
-308 NNKEATDWRAGLSAE
+308 
-323 QRREM
+323 
-328 DNFVFESE
+328 
-336 QLAAK
+336 
-341 YDPNDKSFTT
+341 
-351 SLSKMWDSAG
+351 
-361 LAAQYP
+361 
-367 TTLLTDNAG
+367 
-376 SLAVAAG
+376 
-383 TTVINLGLTA
+383 
-393 ASAIPGVN
+393 
-401 AAAAPAAAAG
+401 
-411 WAKTAQT
+411 
-418 VRNLSNVFFNSVGNA
+418 
-433 ELVEADVIN
+433 
-442 SAREQIAASS
+442 
-452 VEDLRNA
+452 
-459 NPEQWAA
+459 
-466 MLQISGGN
+466 
-474 DELAKQKL
+474 
-482 VTMAAT
+482 
-488 DATTQA
+488 
-494 WMLGFAAGVVGPETL
+494 
-509 ISSAI
+509 
-514 SRGVAKR
+514 
-521 IARDS
+521 
-526 IEGIA
+526 
-531 AQSTAQITS
+531 
-540 RNVAK
+540 
-545 NAALW
+545 
-550 SAGTLSEGAEESIT
+550 
-564 TYLTNLTVHNANGK
+564 
-578 KDLWEGVAEAFG
+578 
-590 TGAVMGGM
+590 
-598 MSSVATAINAASSV
+598 
-612 RSETELRDR
+612 
-621 AVAVAPLSDANII
+621 
-634 ARTEQYMEL
+634 
-643 GNVDF
+643 DF

-776 QLFPNGDANETTR
+776 QLFPNGNANETTR

-917 AAAQVEPTTDTA
+917 ETSQVEPTTDTA

-957 AVATPTPTAESGG
+957 AVATPTTTTESGG

-992 DTLGG
+992 DTIGG
-997 NDGYSAETGSIG
+997 NNGRETTTQGG
-1009 TSDSPIST
+1009 TSYDNRPFGT
-1017 EVRDGKGNVIGYRR
+1017 EVRNAQNTTVGYR
-1031 AGEGAFTSYR
+1031 AAETSETTSYQAQ
-1041 TGQFHQVALRERGVF
+1041 QFTRVSLQERGVF
-1056 VRIPMSRLMEN
+1056 VRLPISALMDSPSN
-1067 ATNRERYIQTFS
+1067 AERYAMAASDETLAFMR
-1079 NATLQATFNKML
+1079 NKFATAGAPNT
-1091 SMGDRVKSSSWFPL
+1091 GTDWVAIVDR
-1105 VYNEMERRSLPV
+1105 EMERRSLITGDDTPTDV
-1117 RPVETT
+1117 PLLARTT
-1123 ERDLPLVE
+1123 
-1131 RTPVADSLGMILNRA
+1131 VADSAGMVLSRD
-1146 GKDGVIVK
+1146 GKDGIVIQEG
-1154 YDGELTF
+1154 GEF
-1161 VPYDG
+1161 VFMPYDG
-1166 SMALVLDN
+1166 SVALVMDN
-1174 PNATLASIGFAE
+1174 PAVLLSELRFEETTTTVRRNGAY
-1186 AQANVERPKKY
+1186 P
-1197 LRRLQRPRTVN
+1197 RRLKSPRTN
-1208 IDTLLGKIHAAL
+1208 NADALLEQVRNSL
-1220 DVEQSAFTFERQP
+1220 DVGQSTITFAVEP
-1233 TAVKQGV
+1233 TAVKQAVVKSEEELDLALDNALG
-1240 AKTDEQ
+1240 Q
-1246 LDRELLSSLDS
+1246 LE
-1257 IGNLLGGVS
+1257 NVLGIS
-1266 EVELL
+1266 TEEAL
-1271 DFIEFTIAGKLHNDG
+1271 DFIEFTIAGKVYNDG
-1286 GFNELSREAQVLAV
+1286 EFNNMTLDEQADLIAMLSAEIMH
-1300 ASLATELLNDPETL
+1300 DPSYTGL
-1314 AVAQAV
+1314 GQAV
-1320 RDNRAEVQAEEVSSR
+1320 RDNRAQVQSEELSR
-1335 IAQAGVATDM
+1335 RIEQAGVATDM
-1345 MWLDMYSRFNRNE
+1345 VWLDMYNRFNRAE
-1358 TAKVHGKKDPI
+1358 TSRVHGEKDPI
-1369 TGTDDL
+1369 TGTAEL
-1375 VRELKSIKAASD
+1375 VKEIRSIQYANDMAQRQVMPNTMAALNAED
-1387 RAMGGIVTETMS
+1387 
-1399 NLSPESIVTLNTLV
+1399 NVTLDTLV
-1413 GAINSHN
+1413 GHINLDVEN
-1420 EADLLST
+1420 
-1427 EAITRREVV
+1427 
-1436 MSLLRAPDSTRTKTL
+1436 SLLQGDTVDRIDTAKSLLDATKSVRDERL
-1451 TAYTKLVPEGERK
+1451 TKYAKYVPEQERK
-1464 VFRKALTSF
+1464 TFRKALST
-1473 ISDLVD
+1473 LVRNLD
-1479 TNAVARGV
+1479 TAYATAQTQAIAEGST
-1487 ALGEAARPAYKRKAV
+1487 PAFKRKSV
-1502 DYEIKPRPLRVSSSA
+1502 RRRISEDTQIDVPSPRLV
-1517 VDTREDDALPPRV
+1517 
-1530 SHAPSR
+1530 SR
-1536 QIGSKQFEPM
+1536 Q
-1546 RIEFPQ
+1546 
-1552 PKQPKQPR
+1552 
-1560 LASKTRKDITPTV
+1560 
-1573 IRDDVGERAKLAR
+1573 AR
-1586 DLETMSFSD
+1586 
-1595 NDLPQQ
+1595 
-1601 VLRAIQTESTPYRD
+1601 
-1615 TPATKRE
+1615 
-1622 SSAEVIKNLIN
+1622 
-1633 LATWQGSN
+1633 
-1641 ITINTDN
+1641 
-1648 NLSVAG
+1648 
-1654 VVDITENG
+1654 
-1662 AEITLRNGHDLDTM
+1662 
-1676 THELAHAITAQSV
+1676 
-1689 MSGNFQQEVDFLN
+1689 
-1702 NLADRLHGSL
+1702 
-1712 NDLRLQ
+1712 
-1718 NVDKSALRR
+1718 
-1727 DLNYVQAFN
+1727 
-1736 DGHAKAA
+1736 
-1743 EMTALLFENRE
+1743 
-1754 IWQAIS
+1754 
-1760 HLDGTPAKRRKGLLG
+1760 
-1775 WIDNALDA
+1775 
-1783 LRTLLAVGSTQ
+1783 
-1794 LSNDTFDVVT
+1794 
-1804 RLIMGGKT
+1804 
-1812 NKAKG
+1812 
-1817 VTTLFSKKLTSK
+1817 
-1829 AKQETTNETQDATSE
+1829 QETTNETQDATSE

-1919 QAEPTANA
+1919 QAEPTASA
-1927 VGTDTGNIERIT
+1927 VGTDTGNIGRVT
-1939 AADVESATTA
+1939 AADIESATTA

-1963 GPVTLGDT
+1963 GPVTLGDK

-2013 PVTDTAEDGT
+2013 PITDTAEDGT

-2048 KLASKKKGKLR
+2048 KLTSKKKGKLR

-2065 FKRPEAERSDRLFT
+2065 FKRPDSERSDRLFT
-2079 NETSLANAV
+2079 NETSLATAV

-2213 VALAKISSM
+2213 VSLAKISSM

-2306 GNLTIEDIL
+2306 GDLTIEDIL
-2315 ANESSIR
+2315 VNENSIR

-2343 AQLTRQLA
+2343 AQLTRELA

-2557 QKGAVAGMARIRSDL
+2557 QKGAVAGLVRIRSDL
-2572 PARLVPSE
+2572 PSRLVPSE
-2580 LKHITPVLGKG
+2580 FKNITPVVGKG
-2591 WEINE
+2591 WELNE
-2596 KTGEY
+2596 QTGEY

-2624 VNNNWNTNVVTAN
+2624 LNSNWNTNVVTAN

-2677 VDDAGE
+2677 VDDAGK
-2683 RVSGTKLTSLFAK
+2683 RVSGTKLAALFAK
-2696 NLSRMSGDLD
+2696 NLSRMSVDLD

-2748 FMGEQDRSALDNVAN
+2748 FIGEQDRSALDNVAN

-2776 GLTNMVNVTA
+2776 GLTNMVNVTT

-2925 FRMSDGKVIFLPVGH
+2925 VRLSDGKVIFLPVGH

-2977 SLPANAPTS
+2977 TLPANAPTS

-3017 QFGSNTIVRNETPRG
+3017 QFGSNTIVRNETPHG
-3032 EHDSDQDN
+3032 ERDSDQDN

-3134 AEHKPKTLRKYN
+3134 AEHKPKILRKYN
-3146 VPETLTDGDTYDKVD
+3146 VPETLTDGDTYDKVG

-3199 NLTLADSKREDLQ
+3199 NLTLADSDRKELQ

-3235 EVDVFEAA
+3235 EADSFEAA

>member
-1 MVKPVQYKG
+1 MVKSVQYNG
-10 SNSNASDSLFGN
+10 STTNTADSLFGN
-22 TPLFS
+22 TSLFS

-59 KEMDSI
+59 KEMDAI
-65 QAQADRAREQVAGIQ
+65 QAQAEKAGERVAQIQ
-80 AEQQKQQEALT
+80 AEQMKQREALT

-97 RDEMIRQAEERRKVE
+97 REELARQAEERRKVE
-112 EKAAQELKEKLKSDP
+112 EKAATELKEKLKSDP

-132 ADIDALLSS
+132 ADIDALLNS

-152 QAMTAQKA
+152 QAMMAQKS

-167 IAQGVSLEEAEASA
+167 IAQGVSPEEAEASA
-181 RRFEG
+181 RTFE
-186 SVQSDINRFK
+186 SSIQSDINQFK
-196 QDAEDGWLSPI
+196 QDAEDGWFSPVK
-207 TDFLKRSAQQFN
+207 DFFRRTAQQFN
-219 DWQSAGNIKDAGLI
+219 DWQAAGNIKDAGLI
-233 SEAQSELLARGKAR
+233 TEAQSNLLSRGKAR

-257 APEIRKYL
+257 DSEIRKFL
-265 VSDGPIDSL
+265 IRDGAIDSL

-279 KPGITAA
+279 KPGLTAA
-286 EKAELTRHLE
+286 QKSELKTRLE
-296 TAFGKAY
+296 NAYQGVY
-303 SDFGK
+303 SDFEK
-308 NNKEATDWRAGLSAE
+308 NNKEATDWRAGMSAE

-328 DNFVFESE
+328 DNFSFEAE
-336 QLAAK
+336 QMSAK
-341 YDPNDKSFTT
+341 YDPNDDSLLT
-351 SLSKMWDSAG
+351 SLSKTWDSVT
-361 LAAQYP
+361 LAARYP
-367 TTLLTDNAG
+367 TTLLTDNSG

-383 TTVINLGLTA
+383 STVVNIGLTA
-393 ASAIPGVN
+393 ASAVPGLN

-411 WAKTAQT
+411 WARTAQT
-418 VRNLSNVFFNSVGNA
+418 VRKLSNVLINSVGNA

-452 VEDLRNA
+452 VADLAKA

-466 MLQISGGN
+466 MLKLTDGN
-474 DELAKQKL
+474 EELAKQKL
-482 VTMAAT
+482 VTMTAA
-488 DATTQA
+488 DKWGSA
-494 WMLGFAAGVVGPETL
+494 WLLGFASGVVGPETL

-514 SRGVAKR
+514 SRGAAKR

-550 SAGTLSEGAEESIT
+550 SVGTLSEGAEEGFT
-564 TYLTNLTVHNANGK
+564 TYFTNLATRNANGTQ
-578 KDLWEGVAEAFG
+578 DLWDGFEESFG
-590 TGAVMGGM
+590 TGLAMGGM
-598 MSSVATAINAASSV
+598 MSSVATALNTAQTV

-621 AVAVAPLSDANII
+621 AVAVAPLSDANIM
-634 ARTEQYMEL
+634 AKTEQYMAL
-643 GNVDF
+643 GEVDF
-648 NELRKTMM
+648 NTLRKTMM
-656 DDLTSFSSNVS
+656 DDLTSFASNVS
-667 HAFARSPEAIATQQ
+667 HAFARSPEAISAQQ

-693 VLERLTS
+693 VLERLPS
-700 AQQRELKNLAKEA
+700 SQQRELKNLAKEA
-713 FNGNVNINGYDRA
+713 FDGNININGYDRA

-752 VIHGKEQDQVT
+752 VIHGKELKQVAEPN
-763 DTKLAEATAKLYK
+763 LAEATAKLYK
-776 QLFPNGDANETTR
+776 QLFPNGEVNETTR
-789 QRVDRTTQ
+789 QRVSRTTQ

-833 DPNVNEE
+833 DPNANEE
-840 TTQSAQGTDSSN
+840 TKQSPQGTDSSN

-860 EPSGQGQQAEATNA
+860 EPSRQGQQAEATDA
-874 RQATADS
+874 GQATADS

-896 SGTTATEGASTDAQ
+896 SGTTTTDGVSADAQ

-917 AAAQVEPTTDTA
+917 EAPQVEPTTYTS

-937 TPTSTGSF
+937 TPAIPGSV

-970 VARTP
+970 VVGTP
-975 QTERRADGSGAT
+975 PTERRADGSSTT

-997 NDGYSAETGSIG
+997 NSGYSAETGSLG
-1009 TSDSPIST
+1009 TSNSPIST

-1031 AGEGAFTSYR
+1031 AGEGTFTSYR
-1041 TGQFHQVALRERGVF
+1041 TGQFQQVALRERGVF
-1056 VRIPMSRLMEN
+1056 VRIPMSRLMGV
-1067 ATNRERYIQTFS
+1067 ATSRERYIQTFS
-1079 NATLQATFNKML
+1079 DATLQATFNKML
-1091 SMGDRVKSSSWFPL
+1091 SMGDRVNSSSWFPL
-1105 VYNEMERRSLPV
+1105 VRREMGRRSLPA

-1123 ERDLPLVE
+1123 TQDLPLVE
-1131 RTPVADSLGMILNRA
+1131 RTLVADSLGMILNRA
-1146 GKDGVIVK
+1146 GKDGVIVT

-1166 SMALVLDN
+1166 SVVLVLDN
-1174 PNATLASIGFAE
+1174 PDATLASMGFTE

-1197 LRRLQRPRTVN
+1197 LRRLQQPRTAN

-1220 DVEQSAFTFERQP
+1220 DVEQSVFTFERQP

-1240 AKTDEQ
+1240 VKTDEQ
-1246 LDRELLSSLDS
+1246 LDRELLSSLDT
-1257 IGNLLGGVS
+1257 IDNLLGGVS
-1266 EVELL
+1266 ETELL

-1286 GFNELSREAQVLAV
+1286 EFNELSREDQVLAV
-1300 ASLATELLNDPETL
+1300 ASLATELLNDPETP
-1314 AVAQAV
+1314 AVTQAA
-1320 RDNRAEVQAEEVSSR
+1320 RDNRAEVQAGEVSSR

-1345 MWLDMYSRFNRNE
+1345 VWLDIYSRFNRDE
-1358 TAKVHGKKDPI
+1358 TSKVHGKKDPI
-1369 TGTDDL
+1369 AGTADL

-1399 NLSPESIVTLNTLV
+1399 NLSPESVVTLNTLV

-1420 EADLLST
+1420 ETDLLST
-1427 EAITRREVV
+1427 EVITRREVV
-1436 MSLLRAPDSTRTKTL
+1436 ISLLRAPDSTRKKTL
-1451 TAYTKLVPEGERK
+1451 TAYAKLVPEGERK
-1464 VFRKALTSF
+1464 AFRKALTSF

-1479 TNAVARGV
+1479 TNAVAREV
-1487 ALGEAARPAYKRKAV
+1487 ALDEATRPAYKRKAV
-1502 DYEIKPRPLRVSSSA
+1502 DREIKPRPLRRASSV

-1530 SHAPSR
+1530 RRAPTR
-1536 QIGSKQFEPM
+1536 QVEPM
-1546 RIEFPQ
+1546 QVEFPQ

-1560 LASKTRKDITPTV
+1560 LASKTRKDIAPTV
-1573 IRDDVGERAKLAR
+1573 VRDSAVGEREKLAR
-1586 DLETMSFSD
+1586 DLETMSFTD

-1601 VLRAIQTESTPYRD
+1601 VLMAIQTEPTPRQD
-1615 TPATKRE
+1615 APATKRE

-1633 LATWQGSN
+1633 LATWQGGDIS
-1641 ITINTDN
+1641 INTDS

-1662 AEITLRNGHDLDTM
+1662 AAITLQNGHDLDTM
-1676 THELAHAITAQSV
+1676 THELAHAITAQSI

-1712 NDLRLQ
+1712 DDLRLQ
-1718 NVDKSALRR
+1718 NVDKTALRR
-1727 DLNYVQAFN
+1727 DLSYVQAFD
-1736 DGHAKAA
+1736 DGNAKAA
-1743 EMTALLFENRE
+1743 EMTALLFENRD

-1760 HLDGTPAKRRKGLLG
+1760 RLDGTPAKKRKGLLR

-1783 LRTLLAVGSTQ
+1783 LRTLLGVGSTQ

-1804 RLIMGGKT
+1804 RLITGGKT
-1812 NKAKG
+1812 STAKG
-1817 VTTLFSKKLTSK
+1817 VTKLFSKKRTSK
-1829 AKQETTNETQDATSE
+1829 SKQETTNETQDTTGE
-1844 QSTDARTATTEE
+1844 QPTDARVATTEE
-1856 SADTVRDVR
+1856 SADTLRDVR
-1865 ETDDQAG
+1865 ETDDEAG

-1880 TNRTAQEEP
+1880 ANRTAQEEP
-1889 SNQVEAAE
+1889 SNQVETAE
-1897 VSNETTD
+1897 VSNETAGTD
-1904 TVTDRDDTNVSDTNQ
+1904 TQGDDTNVSGSNQ
-1919 QAEPTANA
+1919 QAEPTASA
-1927 VGTDTGNIERIT
+1927 VGGDTGNIRQLT
-1939 AADVESATTA
+1939 ATDIESATTA
-1949 DDAIT
+1949 DEVIA

-1963 GPVTLGDT
+1963 GPVALGDT

-1979 QPLLIRG
+1979 QPLIVHG

-1997 QYTPAEESAQ
+1997 QHTPAEESAQ

-2013 PVTDTAEDGT
+2013 PITDTAEDGT

-2048 KLASKKKGKLR
+2048 KLSSKKKGEPRK
-2059 QAVVEK
+2059 AVVEK
-2065 FKRPEAERSDRLFT
+2065 FKRPESERSDRLFT

-2088 HNELFKTVQ
+2088 HNQLFKTVQ

-2105 WLEYLVANDFEGH
+2105 WLEYLVANDFKGH
-2118 LAEVINSVEYLQAGI
+2118 LAEVINSIEYLQAGI

-2139 SSVAAAR
+2139 SSVATAR
-2146 ALITDYWRWD
+2146 APITDYWRWD
-2156 KRSSDPNYKDKKY
+2156 KRSSDPKYKGKKY

-2213 VALAKISSM
+2213 VSLAKINSM
-2222 KNAIYGFIHKTY
+2222 KTAIYGFIHTTY

-2270 EYGDSWLKGKN
+2270 EYGDSWLNGKN
-2281 DEVAELRKKLAE
+2281 AEVAELRKKIAE
-2293 NEEATLGIVNDIV
+2293 NETATLGIVNGIV

-2315 ANESSIR
+2315 ANKNSIH
-2322 STASRLSEVSRRQF
+2322 STASRLSEVSRRKF

-2343 AQLTRQLA
+2343 AQLTRELTK
-2351 RAEKDATNSA
+2351 AEKDATNSA
-2361 DVWFGRVPRDDFP
+2361 DVWFGRVSREDFP

-2434 FNDIKYKKYVHMGRG
+2434 FNDIKYKKYVHMARG

-2459 DVINESYFD
+2459 EVINESMFD
-2468 GVDDADLVEQYKTLG
+2468 GVDDANLVEQYKTLG

-2489 KYKRAGSTSEMDDA
+2489 KYKRAGSTSEVDDA

-2513 IAGRAASVEFEQDIQ
+2513 VAGRAASVEFEQDIQ
-2528 GLFEGTLNQPILEG
+2528 GLFEGTLNQPVLEG
-2542 KPTAEQIAEFKTAIV
+2542 KPTAEQITEFKTAIV
-2557 QKGAVAGMARIRSDL
+2557 QKGAVAGLVRIRSDL
-2572 PARLVPSE
+2572 PSRLVPSE
-2580 LKHITPVLGKG
+2580 FKHITPVLGKG

-2596 KTGEY
+2596 ETGEY

-2677 VDDAGE
+2677 VDDAGK
-2683 RVSGTKLTSLFAK
+2683 RVSGTKLASLFAK
-2696 NLSRMSGDLD
+2696 NLSRMSVDLD

-2716 FREMRTPVQREL
+2716 FREMRTPAQREL

-2748 FMGEQDRSALDNVAN
+2748 FMGEQDRSALDNLAN

-2815 AGVNQTEANHRVR
+2815 AGVNMTEANHRVR
-2828 DSFDPTRTKSSLMQ
+2828 DSFDPTRTKSTLVQ

-2879 AVTKLTLL
+2879 AVLKLTLL

-2954 RLANGRTDGWGVAGN
+2954 RLVNGRTDGWGVAGN
-2969 VVEQFAKN
+2969 VVEQFVKN
-2977 SLPANAPTS
+2977 SLPANAPTG

-2994 KAVFLNLMPAMFL
+2994 KAVFLNLMPTMFL

-3017 QFGSNTIVRNETPRG
+3017 QFGSNEIVRNSTPKG
-3032 EHDSDQDN
+3032 ERDSDQDN

-3057 TGGVADWRPENIH
+3057 TGGVVDWRPENIH

-3082 RSIDAALQDKGEKTA
+3082 RSIDAALQSKGEKTA
-3097 GVFANKGERMGVFTT
+3097 GVFANKGERMGVFAT
-3112 LVGADIGISTSI
+3112 LVGADIGISTSVMS
-3124 LANESRYYSL
+3124 NESRYYSL
-3134 AEHKPKTLRKYN
+3134 AEHKPKILQKYN
-3146 VPETLTDGDTYDKVD
+3146 VPETMTDGDTYDKVD

-3166 TSGINFDRD
+3166 TSGINFDRE

-3184 LRAAGASDA
+3184 LRAAGATDA

-3199 NLTLADSKREDLQ
+3199 NLTLADSKRKELR
-3212 KEMRKVGR
+3212 KEMHKVGR
-3220 SVYNSNRRGTATEYT
+3220 SVYNSTSRGTATEYT
-3235 EVDVFEAA
+3235 EADVFEAA
-3243 TALNQLYYDTV
+3243 TALDQLYFDTV

>member
-10 SNSNASDSLFGN
+10 STTNASDNLFGN

-27 TTPTKLSSTAQSLF
+27 TTPTELSSTAQSLF
-41 NLEPTKPV
+41 NLAPTKPV

-59 KEMDSI
+59 KEMDAI
-65 QAQADRAREQVAGIQ
+65 QAQAERTREQVARIQ
-80 AEQQKQQEALT
+80 AEQQKQQDALT

-97 RDEMIRQAEERRKVE
+97 RDGMIRQAEERRKAE
-112 EKAAQELKEKLKSDP
+112 EKAAKELKEKLESDP

-167 IAQGVSLEEAEASA
+167 IAQGVTPAEAEASA
-181 RRFEG
+181 RRFES

-207 TDFLKRSAQQFN
+207 TDFLKRSAQQVN

-303 SDFGK
+303 SDFEK

-328 DNFVFESE
+328 DNFAFESE

-376 SLAVAAG
+376 SIAVAAG

-411 WAKTAQT
+411 WAKTART

-452 VEDLRNA
+452 IEDLRNA

-474 DELAKQKL
+474 EELAKQKL

-564 TYLTNLTVHNANGK
+564 TYLTNLAVHNANGK
-578 KDLWEGVAEAFG
+578 KDLWDGVAEAFG

-598 MSSVATAINAASSV
+598 MSSVATVINAASSV

-656 DDLTSFSSNVS
+656 DDLTSFASNAS

-776 QLFPNGDANETTR
+776 QLFPNGNANETTR

-840 TTQSAQGTDSSN
+840 TTQSAQGTDSPN

-860 EPSGQGQQAEATNA
+860 EPSGQGQQAEATNT
-874 RQATADS
+874 RQTTADS
-881 QGTRDGATRQAGEQS
+881 QGTRDSATRQAGEQS

-917 AAAQVEPTTDTA
+917 ETSQVEPTTDTA
-929 GEIDVPSA
+929 GEIGVPSA

-957 AVATPTPTAESGG
+957 AVATPTTTTESGG
-970 VARTP
+970 VARTTP
-975 QTERRADGSGAT
+975 TERRADGSGAT

-992 DTLGG
+992 DTITLEQADTIF
-997 NDGYSAETGSIG
+997 NNLKQSNKKTLEVTAKTAPESEP
-1009 TSDSPIST
+1009 TS
-1017 EVRDGKGNVIGYRR
+1017 
-1031 AGEGAFTSYR
+1031 
-1041 TGQFHQVALRERGVF
+1041 
-1056 VRIPMSRLMEN
+1056 
-1067 ATNRERYIQTFS
+1067 
-1079 NATLQATFNKML
+1079 
-1091 SMGDRVKSSSWFPL
+1091 
-1105 VYNEMERRSLPV
+1105 
-1117 RPVETT
+1117 
-1123 ERDLPLVE
+1123 
-1131 RTPVADSLGMILNRA
+1131 TPQGIIV
-1146 GKDGVIVK
+1146 GVI
-1154 YDGELTF
+1154 ENRT
-1161 VPYDG
+1161 
-1166 SMALVLDN
+1166 N
-1174 PNATLASIGFAE
+1174 
-1186 AQANVERPKKY
+1186 
-1197 LRRLQRPRTVN
+1197 LQEY
-1208 IDTLLGKIHAAL
+1208 IDTLA
-1220 DVEQSAFTFERQP
+1220 DY
-1233 TAVKQGV
+1233 
-1240 AKTDEQ
+1240 
-1246 LDRELLSSLDS
+1246 
-1257 IGNLLGGVS
+1257 
-1266 EVELL
+1266 
-1271 DFIEFTIAGKLHNDG
+1271 
-1286 GFNELSREAQVLAV
+1286 
-1300 ASLATELLNDPETL
+1300 
-1314 AVAQAV
+1314 
-1320 RDNRAEVQAEEVSSR
+1320 RAERYRESAR
-1335 IAQAGVATDM
+1335 RKLDTAT
-1345 MWLDMYSRFNRNE
+1345 
-1358 TAKVHGKKDPI
+1358 
-1369 TGTDDL
+1369 
-1375 VRELKSIKAASD
+1375 SD
-1387 RAMGGIVTETMS
+1387 ILTQYAR
-1399 NLSPESIVTLNTLV
+1399 LRQ
-1413 GAINSHN
+1413 
-1420 EADLLST
+1420 ADLF
-1427 EAITRREVV
+1427 
-1436 MSLLRAPDSTRTKTL
+1436 DTL
-1451 TAYTKLVPEGERK
+1451 
-1464 VFRKALTSF
+1464 
-1473 ISDLVD
+1473 
-1479 TNAVARGV
+1479 
-1487 ALGEAARPAYKRKAV
+1487 
-1502 DYEIKPRPLRVSSSA
+1502 
-1517 VDTREDDALPPRV
+1517 
-1530 SHAPSR
+1530 
-1536 QIGSKQFEPM
+1536 
-1546 RIEFPQ
+1546 
-1552 PKQPKQPR
+1552 
-1560 LASKTRKDITPTV
+1560 
-1573 IRDDVGERAKLAR
+1573 
-1586 DLETMSFSD
+1586 
-1595 NDLPQQ
+1595 
-1601 VLRAIQTESTPYRD
+1601 
-1615 TPATKRE
+1615 
-1622 SSAEVIKNLIN
+1622 
-1633 LATWQGSN
+1633 
-1641 ITINTDN
+1641 
-1648 NLSVAG
+1648 
-1654 VVDITENG
+1654 
-1662 AEITLRNGHDLDTM
+1662 
-1676 THELAHAITAQSV
+1676 
-1689 MSGNFQQEVDFLN
+1689 
-1702 NLADRLHGSL
+1702 
-1712 NDLRLQ
+1712 
-1718 NVDKSALRR
+1718 
-1727 DLNYVQAFN
+1727 
-1736 DGHAKAA
+1736 
-1743 EMTALLFENRE
+1743 
-1754 IWQAIS
+1754 
-1760 HLDGTPAKRRKGLLG
+1760 
-1775 WIDNALDA
+1775 
-1783 LRTLLAVGSTQ
+1783 
-1794 LSNDTFDVVT
+1794 
-1804 RLIMGGKT
+1804 
-1812 NKAKG
+1812 
-1817 VTTLFSKKLTSK
+1817 
-1829 AKQETTNETQDATSE
+1829 QETTNETQDATSE
-1844 QSTDARTATTEE
+1844 QSTNARVATTEE

-1904 TVTDRDDTNVSDTNQ
+1904 TVTDRDDTNVSGSNQ
-1919 QAEPTANA
+1919 QAEPTASA
-1927 VGTDTGNIERIT
+1927 VGEDTGNIRQLT
-1939 AADVESATTA
+1939 AADIESATTA
-1949 DDAIT
+1949 EEVIA

-1963 GPVTLGDT
+1963 GPVTLGDK

-1997 QYTPAEESAQ
+1997 QHTPAEESAQ

-2013 PVTDTAEDGT
+2013 PITDTAEDGT

-2048 KLASKKKGKLR
+2048 KLTSKRKGKLR

-2079 NETSLANAV
+2079 NETSLATAV

-2146 ALITDYWRWD
+2146 APITDYWRWD

-2213 VALAKISSM
+2213 VSFAKISSM

-2257 DMGRYAKYRHALE
+2257 DMGRYAKYRHTLE

-2293 NEEATLGIVNDIV
+2293 NGEATLGIVNDIV

-2315 ANESSIR
+2315 ANENSIR

-2336 NANVKEH
+2336 NANVKDH

-2434 FNDIKYKKYVHMGRG
+2434 FNDINYKKYVHMGRG

-2459 DVINESYFD
+2459 DVINESMFD

-2513 IAGRAASVEFEQDIQ
+2513 IAGRSASVEFEQDIQ

-2542 KPTAEQIAEFKTAIV
+2542 KPTAKQIAEFKTAIV
-2557 QKGAVAGMARIRSDL
+2557 QKGAVAGIVRIRSDL
-2572 PARLVPSE
+2572 PSRLVPSE
-2580 LKHITPVLGKG
+2580 FKDITPVVGKG
-2591 WEINE
+2591 WELNE
-2596 KTGEY
+2596 QTGEY

-2624 VNNNWNTNVVTAN
+2624 LNSNWNTNVVTAN

-2661 AREFMERGVTI
+2661 AREFMERGGTI

-2677 VDDAGE
+2677 VDDAGK
-2683 RVSGTKLTSLFAK
+2683 RVSGTKLASLFAK
-2696 NLSRMSGDLD
+2696 NLSRMSVDLD

-2887 GLSAYATVQL
+2887 GLAAYATVQL

-2954 RLANGRTDGWGVAGN
+2954 RLVNGRTDVWGVAGN

-3032 EHDSDQDN
+3032 ERDSDQDN
-3040 FNTPEVYKDM
+3040 SNAPEVYKDM

-3057 TGGVADWRPENIH
+3057 TGGMVDWRPENIH

-3082 RSIDAALQDKGEKTA
+3082 RSIDASLQDKGEKTA
-3097 GVFANKGERMGVFTT
+3097 GVFADKGERMGVFAT

-3124 LANESRYYSL
+3124 LSNESRYYSL
-3134 AEHKPKTLRKYN
+3134 AEHKPKILRKYN

-3193 EVQLVV
+3193 ELQLVV
-3199 NLTLADSKREDLQ
+3199 NLTLADSERKELQ

-3220 SVYNSNRRGTATEYT
+3220 SVYNSNRRGTVTEYT

>member
-1 MVKPVQYKG
+1 MVKSVQYNG
-10 SNSNASDSLFGN
+10 STTNTADSLFGN

-41 NLEPTKPV
+41 NLEPAKPV

-59 KEMDSI
+59 KEMDAI
-65 QAQADRAREQVAGIQ
+65 QAQAERAGEQAARVQ
-80 AEQQKQQEALT
+80 AEHQKQREALT

-97 RDEMIRQAEERRKVE
+97 RDEMIRQAEERRKAE
-112 EKAAQELKEKLKSDP
+112 EKAAKELKKELKSNP

-132 ADIDALLSS
+132 ADIDALLNS
-141 EAYQKAGDLRR
+141 EAFKKAGDLRR
-152 QAMTAQKA
+152 QAMMAQKS

-167 IAQGVSLEEAEASA
+167 TAQGVSPAEVEASA
-181 RRFEG
+181 LSFE
-186 SVQSDINRFK
+186 SSIQSDINRFK

-207 TDFLKRSAQQFN
+207 TDFFKRSAQQFN

-233 SEAQSELLARGKAR
+233 SEAQSELLTRGKAR

-257 APEIRKYL
+257 APEIRNYL
-265 VSDGPIDSL
+265 VRDGAIDSL

-286 EKAELTRHLE
+286 EKAELARHLE
-296 TAFGKAY
+296 TAFGKTY
-303 SDFGK
+303 SDFEK

-328 DNFVFESE
+328 DNFAFESE
-336 QLAAK
+336 QRAAK

-351 SLSKMWDSAG
+351 SLSKMWDSAS
-361 LAAQYP
+361 LAVQYP

-376 SLAVAAG
+376 SVAVAAG

-418 VRNLSNVFFNSVGNA
+418 VRKLSNVFFNSVGNA

-459 NPEQWAA
+459 NPEQWTA
-466 MLQISGGN
+466 MLRISGGN
-474 DELAKQKL
+474 EELAKQKL

-488 DATTQA
+488 DTTTQA
-494 WMLGFAAGVVGPETL
+494 WMLGFVAGVAGPETL

-514 SRGVAKR
+514 SRGAAKR

-531 AQSTAQITS
+531 AQSTAKITS

-545 NAALW
+545 NATLW
-550 SAGTLSEGAEESIT
+550 GAGTLSEGAEEGIT
-564 TYLTNLTVHNANGK
+564 TYFTNLAVHNANGK
-578 KDLWEGVAEAFG
+578 QDLWDGVAEAFG
-590 TGAVMGGM
+590 TGAAMGGM
-598 MSSVATAINAASSV
+598 MSSVATAINTASSA

-634 ARTEQYMEL
+634 AKTEQYMAL
-643 GNVDF
+643 GEVDF

-656 DDLTSFSSNVS
+656 DDLTSFTSNVS

-726 QNTAAMQVLA
+726 QNTPAMQALA

-752 VIHGKEQDQVT
+752 VIHAKEQDQVT
-763 DTKLAEATAKLYK
+763 DTKLADATAKLYK
-776 QLFPNGDANETTR
+776 QLFPNGNANETTR

-803 NDDPSITASDK
+803 NDDPGITASDK

-860 EPSGQGQQAEATNA
+860 EPSEQGQQAEATDA
-874 RQATADS
+874 GQTTADS

-896 SGTTATEGASTDAQ
+896 SGTTATEGFSADTQ

-917 AAAQVEPTTDTA
+917 EAPRVEPTTDTA

-937 TPTSTGSF
+937 TPTSTGSV

-957 AVATPTPTAESGG
+957 AVATPTTTTESGG

-997 NDGYSAETGSIG
+997 NNGRETTTQGGTSYDNRPFSAE
-1009 TSDSPIST
+1009 
-1017 EVRDGKGNVIGYRR
+1017 VRNAQNTTTGYR
-1031 AGEGAFTSYR
+1031 AAETSETTSYQAR
-1041 TGQFHQVALRERGVF
+1041 QFSRVTLQERGVF
-1056 VRIPMSRLMEN
+1056 VRLPVSALMGN
-1067 ATNRERYIQTFS
+1067 PSGAERYAMTASDETLAFMR
-1079 NATLQATFNKML
+1079 NKFATTGAPNT
-1091 SMGDRVKSSSWFPL
+1091 GTDWVAIVDREL
-1105 VYNEMERRSLPV
+1105 ERRSL
-1117 RPVETT
+1117 TT
-1123 ERDLPLVE
+1123 SGDTPTDVPLVE
-1131 RTPVADSLGMILNRA
+1131 RTTVAESAGMVLSRN
-1146 GKDGVIVK
+1146 GKDGVIVQ
-1154 YDGELTF
+1154 DQGEF
-1161 VPYDG
+1161 VFLPYDG
-1166 SMALVLDN
+1166 SVALVMDN
-1174 PNATLASIGFAE
+1174 PTVLLSELRFTESTTPVQRNRAY
-1186 AQANVERPKKY
+1186 R
-1197 LRRLQRPRTVN
+1197 RRLKSPRTN
-1208 IDTLLGKIHAAL
+1208 NADNLLEQVRNSLQVGESTITFT
-1220 DVEQSAFTFERQP
+1220 VEP
-1233 TAVKQGV
+1233 TAVKQPV
-1240 AKTDEQ
+1240 VKSDEELELALDNALGQ
-1246 LDRELLSSLDS
+1246 LE
-1257 IGNLLGGVS
+1257 NVLGIS
-1266 EVELL
+1266 TEEAL
-1271 DFIEFTIAGKLHNDG
+1271 DFIEFTIAGKVYNDG
-1286 GFNELSREAQVLAV
+1286 EVNNLTFDEQVDLVTMLSADVLH
-1300 ASLATELLNDPETL
+1300 DPNYTGL
-1314 AVAQAV
+1314 GQAV
-1320 RDNRAEVQAEEVSSR
+1320 RDNRAQVQSEELSR
-1335 IAQAGVATDM
+1335 RIEQAGVATDM
-1345 MWLDMYSRFNRNE
+1345 VWLDMYNRFNRDE
-1358 TAKVHGKKDPI
+1358 MVRVHGKKDPI
-1369 TGTDDL
+1369 TGTAEL
-1375 VRELKSIKAASD
+1375 VKEIRSIQYANDMAQ
-1387 RAMGGIVTETMS
+1387 RQVMPNTMS
-1399 NLSPESIVTLNTLV
+1399 ALSPEDNVTLDTLV
-1413 GAINSHN
+1413 GHINLDVEN
-1420 EADLLST
+1420 
-1427 EAITRREVV
+1427 
-1436 MSLLRAPDSTRTKTL
+1436 SLLQGDTVDRIDTAKLLLDATKSVRDKRL
-1451 TAYTKLVPEGERK
+1451 AKYAKYVPEQERK
-1464 VFRKALTSF
+1464 TFRKALST
-1473 ISDLVD
+1473 LVRNLD
-1479 TNAVARGV
+1479 TAYATAQTQAIAEGST
-1487 ALGEAARPAYKRKAV
+1487 PAFKRKSV
-1502 DYEIKPRPLRVSSSA
+1502 RRRISEDTQIDVPSPRLV
-1517 VDTREDDALPPRV
+1517 
-1530 SHAPSR
+1530 SR
-1536 QIGSKQFEPM
+1536 Q
-1546 RIEFPQ
+1546 
-1552 PKQPKQPR
+1552 
-1560 LASKTRKDITPTV
+1560 
-1573 IRDDVGERAKLAR
+1573 AR
-1586 DLETMSFSD
+1586 
-1595 NDLPQQ
+1595 
-1601 VLRAIQTESTPYRD
+1601 
-1615 TPATKRE
+1615 
-1622 SSAEVIKNLIN
+1622 
-1633 LATWQGSN
+1633 
-1641 ITINTDN
+1641 
-1648 NLSVAG
+1648 
-1654 VVDITENG
+1654 
-1662 AEITLRNGHDLDTM
+1662 
-1676 THELAHAITAQSV
+1676 
-1689 MSGNFQQEVDFLN
+1689 
-1702 NLADRLHGSL
+1702 
-1712 NDLRLQ
+1712 
-1718 NVDKSALRR
+1718 
-1727 DLNYVQAFN
+1727 
-1736 DGHAKAA
+1736 
-1743 EMTALLFENRE
+1743 
-1754 IWQAIS
+1754 
-1760 HLDGTPAKRRKGLLG
+1760 
-1775 WIDNALDA
+1775 
-1783 LRTLLAVGSTQ
+1783 
-1794 LSNDTFDVVT
+1794 
-1804 RLIMGGKT
+1804 
-1812 NKAKG
+1812 
-1817 VTTLFSKKLTSK
+1817 
-1829 AKQETTNETQDATSE
+1829 QETTNETQDTTSK
-1844 QSTDARTATTEE
+1844 QSTSAETTTDEDGQNE
-1856 SADTVRDVR
+1856 LGVVPRS
-1865 ETDDQAG
+1865 DDQAG
-1872 AVRGQSEE
+1872 AIREPSEE
-1880 TNRTAQEEP
+1880 TTRTAQEEP
-1889 SNQVEAAE
+1889 SNQVEVAGA
-1897 VSNETTD
+1897 NNGATD
-1904 TVTDRDDTNVSDTNQ
+1904 TVTGRDDTDVSGTNQ

-1939 AADVESATTA
+1939 AADIESATTA
-1949 DDAIT
+1949 DVAIA

-1963 GPVTLGDT
+1963 GPVALGDT

-1997 QYTPAEESAQ
+1997 QHTPAEESAQ

-2013 PVTDTAEDGT
+2013 PITDTAEDGT
-2023 TVAEIAVALADNF
+2023 TVAEIAVDLADNF
-2036 GVNSTE
+2036 GINSTE

-2048 KLASKKKGKLR
+2048 KLTSKKKGKLR

-2065 FKRPEAERSDRLFT
+2065 FKRPDSERSDRLFT
-2079 NETSLANAV
+2079 NETSLATAV

-2118 LAEVINSVEYLQAGI
+2118 LAEVINSVGYLQAGI

-2146 ALITDYWRWD
+2146 APITDYWRWD
-2156 KRSSDPNYKDKKY
+2156 KRSSDPKYKNKKY

-2176 QKVASHLAG
+2176 QKWASHLAG

-2213 VALAKISSM
+2213 VSLAKISSM

-2257 DMGRYAKYRHALE
+2257 DMGRYAKYRHVLE

-2281 DEVAELRKKLAE
+2281 DKVAELRKKIAD

-2315 ANESSIR
+2315 ANENSIR
-2322 STASRLSEVSRRQF
+2322 STASRLSEVSRRKF

-2343 AQLTRQLA
+2343 AQLTRELA

-2434 FNDIKYKKYVHMGRG
+2434 FNDIKYEKYVHMGRG

-2459 DVINESYFD
+2459 DVINESMFD
-2468 GVDDADLVEQYKTLG
+2468 GVDDANLVEQYKTLG

-2557 QKGAVAGMARIRSDL
+2557 QKGAVAGLVRIRSDL
-2572 PARLVPSE
+2572 PSRLVPSE
-2580 LKHITPVLGKG
+2580 FKDVTPVLGKG
-2591 WEINE
+2591 WELNDE
-2596 KTGEY
+2596 TGEY

-2624 VNNNWNTNVVTAN
+2624 LNSNWNTNVVTAN
-2637 IRTLTRWRSSFM
+2637 VRTLTRGYARFM
-2649 TSRNP
+2649 TSYDL

-2661 AREFMERGVTI
+2661 ARDFMERGATI

-2677 VDDAGE
+2677 VDDAGK
-2683 RVSGTKLTSLFAK
+2683 RVSGIKLTSLFAK
-2696 NLSRMSGDLD
+2696 NLSRMSVDLD
-2706 LQAQIYRYLA
+2706 LQAEIYRYLA

-2738 VMTDL
+2738 VMTDI

-2763 NAQKLMKRLGSKS
+2763 NAQKLRKRLGSKS
-2776 GLTNMVNVTA
+2776 GLTNMANVTA
-2786 DQAIKWY
+2786 DQLIKWY

-2815 AGVNQTEANHRVR
+2815 AGVNMTEANHRVR
-2828 DSFDPTRTKSSLMQ
+2828 DSFDPSRTKSSFMQ

-2852 STGAGNYNTMRTL
+2852 SAGAGGYNTMRTL

-2879 AVTKLTLL
+2879 SVTKLTLL
-2887 GLSAYATVQL
+2887 VLSAYATVQL

-2925 FRMSDGKVIFLPVGH
+2925 LRLSDDKVIFLPVAH
-2940 GLPSMIWSFATSMH
+2940 GLLSMIWSFATSMH
-2954 RLANGRTDGWGVAGN
+2954 RLVNGRTDGWGVAGN

-2994 KAVFLNLMPAMFL
+2994 KAVFLNLMPTMFL

-3017 QFGSNTIVRNETPRG
+3017 QFGSSTIVRNETPRG
-3032 EHDSDQDN
+3032 ERDSDQDN

-3050 AKDIYKM
+3050 AKDVYKM
-3057 TGGVADWRPENIH
+3057 TGGGIDWRPENIH

-3097 GVFANKGERMGVFTT
+3097 GVFANKGERMGVFAT
-3112 LVGADIGISTSI
+3112 LVGASIGISTSI
-3124 LANESRYYSL
+3124 LSNESRYYSL
-3134 AEHKPKTLRKYN
+3134 AEHKPKILRKYN

-3199 NLTLADSKREDLQ
+3199 NMTLADSKRKELQ
-3212 KEMRKVGR
+3212 KEMHKVGR
-3220 SVYNSNRRGTATEYT
+3220 SVYNSNHRGTATEYT
-3235 EVDVFEAA
+3235 EVAVFEAA
-3243 TALNQLYYDTV
+3243 TALDQLYYDTV
-3254 INNNQFTQR
+3254 INNNQFTRR

>member
-1 MVKPVQYKG
+1 MVKSVQYKG
-10 SNSNASDSLFGN
+10 STTNTADSLFGD

-59 KEMDSI
+59 KEMDAM
-65 QAQADRAREQVAGIQ
+65 QAQAEKAGERLAQIQV
-80 AEQQKQQEALT
+80 ERMKQEEAFS
-91 KQLEAQ
+91 KQLEAR
-97 RDEMIRQAEERRKVE
+97 RDEMVRQAEGRRKAE
-112 EKAAQELKEKLKSDP
+112 EKAAEELKEKLKSDP

-152 QAMTAQKA
+152 QAMMAQKA
-160 AEIRQRL
+160 AEVRQRL
-167 IAQGVSLEEAEASA
+167 IAQGVAPDEAERSA
-181 RRFEG
+181 RSFES

-233 SEAQSELLARGKAR
+233 SEAQSELLTRGKAR

-265 VSDGPIDSL
+265 VRDGAIDSL

-296 TAFGKAY
+296 TAFGKSYA
-303 SDFGK
+303 DFEK

-351 SLSKMWDSAG
+351 SLSKMWDSAS

-376 SLAVAAG
+376 SVAVAAG

-401 AAAAPAAAAG
+401 AVAAPAAVAG

-418 VRNLSNVFFNSVGNA
+418 VRRLSNVFLNSVGNA

-474 DELAKQKL
+474 EELAKQKL

-488 DATTQA
+488 DTTTQA

-514 SRGVAKR
+514 SRGAAKR

-550 SAGTLSEGAEESIT
+550 SAGTLSEGAEEGIT
-564 TYLTNLTVHNANGK
+564 TYFTNLAVHNANGK
-578 KDLWEGVAEAFG
+578 QDLWDGVAEAFG

-656 DDLTSFSSNVS
+656 DDLTSFASNAS

-726 QNTAAMQVLA
+726 QNTFAMQALA

-752 VIHGKEQDQVT
+752 VIHAKEQDQVT

-776 QLFPNGDANETTR
+776 QLFPNGNANETTR

-840 TTQSAQGTDSSN
+840 TTQSAQGTDSSD

-860 EPSGQGQQAEATNA
+860 EPSGQGQQAEAPNA
-874 RQATADS
+874 GQATADS
-881 QGTRDGATRQAGEQS
+881 QGTRDGATRQAGEQAG
-896 SGTTATEGASTDAQ
+896 GTTATAGASTDAQ

-917 AAAQVEPTTDTA
+917 ETPQVGPTTDTS

-937 TPTSTGSF
+937 TPTSAGGF

-957 AVATPTPTAESGG
+957 AVATPTTTAESGG
-970 VARTP
+970 VARTTP
-975 QTERRADGSGAT
+975 TERRADGSSTT

-997 NDGYSAETGSIG
+997 NSGYSAETGSLG
-1009 TSDSPIST
+1009 TSNSPIST

-1031 AGEGAFTSYR
+1031 AGEGTFTSYR
-1041 TGQFHQVALRERGVF
+1041 TGQFQQVALRER
-1056 VRIPMSRLMEN
+1056 E
-1067 ATNRERYIQTFS
+1067 
-1079 NATLQATFNKML
+1079 
-1091 SMGDRVKSSSWFPL
+1091 
-1105 VYNEMERRSLPV
+1105 
-1117 RPVETT
+1117 
-1123 ERDLPLVE
+1123 
-1131 RTPVADSLGMILNRA
+1131 
-1146 GKDGVIVK
+1146 
-1154 YDGELTF
+1154 
-1161 VPYDG
+1161 
-1166 SMALVLDN
+1166 
-1174 PNATLASIGFAE
+1174 
-1186 AQANVERPKKY
+1186 
-1197 LRRLQRPRTVN
+1197 
-1208 IDTLLGKIHAAL
+1208 
-1220 DVEQSAFTFERQP
+1220 
-1233 TAVKQGV
+1233 
-1240 AKTDEQ
+1240 
-1246 LDRELLSSLDS
+1246 
-1257 IGNLLGGVS
+1257 
-1266 EVELL
+1266 
-1271 DFIEFTIAGKLHNDG
+1271 
-1286 GFNELSREAQVLAV
+1286 
-1300 ASLATELLNDPETL
+1300 
-1314 AVAQAV
+1314 
-1320 RDNRAEVQAEEVSSR
+1320 
-1335 IAQAGVATDM
+1335 
-1345 MWLDMYSRFNRNE
+1345 
-1358 TAKVHGKKDPI
+1358 
-1369 TGTDDL
+1369 
-1375 VRELKSIKAASD
+1375 
-1387 RAMGGIVTETMS
+1387 
-1399 NLSPESIVTLNTLV
+1399 
-1413 GAINSHN
+1413 
-1420 EADLLST
+1420 
-1427 EAITRREVV
+1427 
-1436 MSLLRAPDSTRTKTL
+1436 
-1451 TAYTKLVPEGERK
+1451 
-1464 VFRKALTSF
+1464 
-1473 ISDLVD
+1473 
-1479 TNAVARGV
+1479 
-1487 ALGEAARPAYKRKAV
+1487 
-1502 DYEIKPRPLRVSSSA
+1502 
-1517 VDTREDDALPPRV
+1517 
-1530 SHAPSR
+1530 
-1536 QIGSKQFEPM
+1536 
-1546 RIEFPQ
+1546 
-1552 PKQPKQPR
+1552 
-1560 LASKTRKDITPTV
+1560 
-1573 IRDDVGERAKLAR
+1573 KLAR
-1586 DLETMSFSD
+1586 DLETMSFTD

-1601 VLRAIQTESTPYRD
+1601 VLRAIQTEPTPRQD
-1615 TPATKRE
+1615 APATKQE

-1633 LATWQGSN
+1633 LATWQGGDIS
-1641 ITINTDN
+1641 INTDS

-1662 AEITLRNGHDLDTM
+1662 AAITLQNGHDLDTM
-1676 THELAHAITAQSV
+1676 THELAHAITAQSI

-1702 NLADRLHGSL
+1702 NLADRLHGSWD
-1712 NDLRLQ
+1712 DLRLQ
-1718 NVDKSALRR
+1718 NVDKTALRR
-1727 DLNYVQAFN
+1727 DLSYVQAFD
-1736 DGHAKAA
+1736 DGNAKAA
-1743 EMTALLFENRE
+1743 EMTALLFENRD

-1760 HLDGTPAKRRKGLLG
+1760 RLDGTPAKKRKGLLR

-1783 LRTLLAVGSTQ
+1783 LRTLLGAGSTQ

-1804 RLIMGGKT
+1804 RLITGGKSST
-1812 NKAKG
+1812 AKG
-1817 VTTLFSKKLTSK
+1817 VTTLFSKKRLTSK

-1844 QSTDARTATTEE
+1844 QSTDARVATTEE
-1856 SADTVRDVR
+1856 SADTVRDIR

-1897 VSNETTD
+1897 VSNGATD
-1904 TVTDRDDTNVSDTNQ
+1904 TATDRDDTNVSGTNQ

-1927 VGTDTGNIERIT
+1927 VGTDTGNIEHIT
-1939 AADVESATTA
+1939 AADIESATTA
-1949 DDAIT
+1949 DDAVA

-2013 PVTDTAEDGT
+2013 PITDTAEDGT
-2023 TVAEIAVALADNF
+2023 TVAEIAVSLADNF

-2048 KLASKKKGKLR
+2048 KLVSKKKGKPR

-2065 FKRPEAERSDRLFT
+2065 FKRPDSERSDRLFT
-2079 NETSLANAV
+2079 NETSLATAV

-2118 LAEVINSVEYLQAGI
+2118 LAEAINSVEYLQAGI

-2146 ALITDYWRWD
+2146 APITDYWRWD
-2156 KRSSDPNYKDKKY
+2156 KRSSDPKYKDKKY

-2213 VALAKISSM
+2213 VSLAKISSM

-2257 DMGRYAKYRHALE
+2257 GMGRYAKYRHTLE

-2315 ANESSIR
+2315 ANKNSIR

-2351 RAEKDATNSA
+2351 RAEKDATDSA
-2361 DVWFGRVPRDDFP
+2361 DVWFGRVSREDFP

-2386 LEALIAELE
+2386 LEALIAGLE

-2434 FNDIKYKKYVHMGRG
+2434 FNDINYKKYVHMGRG

-2459 DVINESYFD
+2459 DVINESMFD
-2468 GVDDADLVEQYKTLG
+2468 GVDDANLVEQYKTLG

-2513 IAGRAASVEFEQDIQ
+2513 IAGRSASVEFEQDIQ

-2557 QKGAVAGMARIRSDL
+2557 QKGAVAGLVRIRSDL
-2572 PARLVPSE
+2572 PSRLVPSE
-2580 LKHITPVLGKG
+2580 FKNITPVLGKG
-2591 WEINE
+2591 WELNDE
-2596 KTGEY
+2596 TGEY

-2624 VNNNWNTNVVTAN
+2624 LNSKWNTNVVTAN

-2661 AREFMERGVTI
+2661 AREFMERANTI

-2677 VDDAGE
+2677 VDDTGK
-2683 RVSGTKLTSLFAK
+2683 RVSGTKLAALFAK
-2696 NLSRMSGDLD
+2696 NLSRMSVDLD

-2940 GLPSMIWSFATSMH
+2940 GLLSVIWSFVTSMH
-2954 RLANGRTDGWGVAGN
+2954 RLVNGRTDVWGVAGN

-3032 EHDSDQDN
+3032 ERDSDQDN
-3040 FNTPEVYKDM
+3040 FNAPEVYKDM

-3057 TGGVADWRPENIH
+3057 TGGMVDWRPENIH
-3070 HVMRS
+3070 HVVRS

-3082 RSIDAALQDKGEKTA
+3082 RSIDAAIQDKGEKTA
-3097 GVFANKGERMGVFTT
+3097 GVFANKGERMGVFAT

-3124 LANESRYYSL
+3124 LSNESRYYSL
-3134 AEHKPKTLRKYN
+3134 AEHKPKILRKYN
-3146 VPETLTDGDTYDKVD
+3146 VPETLTDGDTYVKVD

-3193 EVQLVV
+3193 ELQLVV
-3199 NLTLADSKREDLQ
+3199 NLTLADSERKELQ
-3212 KEMRKVGR
+3212 KEMHKVGQ

>member
-1 MVKPVQYKG
+1 MVKSVQYNG
-10 SNSNASDSLFGN
+10 STTNTADSLFGN
-22 TPLFS
+22 TSLFS

-59 KEMDSI
+59 KEMDAI
-65 QAQADRAREQVAGIQ
+65 QAQAEKAGERVAQIQ
-80 AEQQKQQEALT
+80 AEQMKQQEALSR
-91 KQLEAQ
+91 QLEAQ
-97 RDEMIRQAEERRKVE
+97 REELARQAEERREVE
-112 EKAAQELKEKLKSDP
+112 KKAAKGLKEKLKSDP

-152 QAMTAQKA
+152 QAMMAQKS

-167 IAQGVSLEEAEASA
+167 IAQGVSPEEAEASA
-181 RRFEG
+181 NTFE
-186 SVQSDINRFK
+186 SSIQSDINQFK
-196 QDAEDGWLSPI
+196 QDAEDGWFSPVK
-207 TDFLKRSAQQFN
+207 DFFRRTAQHFN
-219 DWQSAGNIKDAGLI
+219 DWQAAGNIKDAGLI
-233 SEAQSELLARGKAR
+233 TEAQGDLLSRGKAR

-257 APEIRKYL
+257 DPGIRNFL
-265 VSDGPIDSL
+265 IRDGAIDSL

-279 KPGITAA
+279 KPGLTAA
-286 EKAELTRHLE
+286 QKSELKTRLE
-296 TAFGKAY
+296 NAYQGVY
-303 SDFGK
+303 SDFAK
-308 NNKEATDWRAGLSAE
+308 NNKEATDWHAGLSAE

-328 DNFVFESE
+328 DNFSFEAE
-336 QLAAK
+336 QMSAK
-341 YDPNDKSFTT
+341 YDPNDDSLLT
-351 SLSKMWDSAG
+351 SLSKTWDSVT
-361 LAAQYP
+361 LAARYP
-367 TTLLTDNAG
+367 TTLLTDNSG
-376 SLAVAAG
+376 SLAVAGGSA
-383 TTVINLGLTA
+383 VVSLGLTV
-393 ASAIPGVN
+393 ASAVPGLNV
-401 AAAAPAAAAG
+401 ATAPAAAAG
-411 WAKTAQT
+411 WARTAQT
-418 VRNLSNVFFNSVGNA
+418 VRKLSNVLINSVGNA

-452 VEDLRNA
+452 VADLAKA

-466 MLQISGGN
+466 MLKLTDGN
-474 DELAKQKL
+474 EELAKQKL
-482 VTMAAT
+482 VTMTAT
-488 DATTQA
+488 DKWGSA
-494 WMLGFAAGVVGPETL
+494 WLLGFASGVVGPETL

-514 SRGVAKR
+514 SRGAAKR

-531 AQSTAQITS
+531 ARSTAQITS

-550 SAGTLSEGAEESIT
+550 SVGTLSEGAEEGFT
-564 TYLTNLTVHNANGK
+564 TYFTNLATRNANGTQ
-578 KDLWEGVAEAFG
+578 DLWDGFEESFG
-590 TGAVMGGM
+590 TGLAMGGM
-598 MSSVATAINAASSV
+598 VSSVATALNTVQTV
-612 RSETELRDR
+612 RSETELRNR
-621 AVAVAPLSDANII
+621 AVAVAPLSDANIM
-634 ARTEQYMEL
+634 AKTEQYMAL
-643 GNVDF
+643 GEVDF
-648 NELRKTMM
+648 NTLRKTMM
-656 DDLTSFSSNVS
+656 DDLTSFASNVN
-667 HAFARSPEAIATQQ
+667 HAFARSPEAISAQR

-693 VLERLTS
+693 VLERLPS
-700 AQQRELKNLAKEA
+700 SQQRELKNLAKEA
-713 FNGNVNINGYDRA
+713 FDGNININGYDRA

-752 VIHGKEQDQVT
+752 VIHGKELKQVAEP
-763 DTKLAEATAKLYK
+763 KLAEATAKLYK
-776 QLFPNGDANETTR
+776 QLFPNGEVNETTR
-789 QRVDRTTQ
+789 QRVNRTTQ

-833 DPNVNEE
+833 DPNANEE
-840 TTQSAQGTDSSN
+840 TKQSTQGTDSSN

-860 EPSGQGQQAEATNA
+860 EPSRQGQQAEATDA
-874 RQATADS
+874 GQATADS
-881 QGTRDGATRQAGEQS
+881 QGTRDSATRQAGEQS
-896 SGTTATEGASTDAQ
+896 SGTTTTDGVSADAQ

-917 AAAQVEPTTDTA
+917 EVPQVEPTTYTS

-937 TPTSTGSF
+937 TPAIPGSV
-945 GQTNQTSGPDGL
+945 GQTNQTSGPVGR

-970 VARTP
+970 VTGTP
-975 QTERRADGSGAT
+975 PTERRTDGSSTA

-997 NDGYSAETGSIG
+997 NDGYSAETRSIG
-1009 TSDSPIST
+1009 TSNSPIST

-1041 TGQFHQVALRERGVF
+1041 TGQFHQVALRERGIF
-1056 VRIPMSRLMEN
+1056 VRIPMSRLMGN

-1105 VYNEMERRSLPV
+1105 VYSEMERRSLPV

-1131 RTPVADSLGMILNRA
+1131 RTLVADSLGMILNRA
-1146 GKDGVIVK
+1146 GKDGVIIK

-1166 SMALVLDN
+1166 SAALVLAN

-1197 LRRLQRPRTVN
+1197 LKRLQRPRTVN

-1220 DVEQSAFTFERQP
+1220 DVEQSTFTFERQP

-1246 LDRELLSSLDS
+1246 LDRELQRSLD
-1257 IGNLLGGVS
+1257 IIDNLLGGVS
-1266 EVELL
+1266 EDELL
-1271 DFIEFTIAGKLHNDG
+1271 DFVEFTIASKLYNGGK
-1286 GFNELSREAQVLAV
+1286 FNELSREAQVLAV
-1300 ASLATELLNDPETL
+1300 AALATEMLNDPETP
-1314 AVAQAV
+1314 AIARAV
-1320 RDNRAEVQAEEVSSR
+1320 RANRAEVQAEEVSRR

-1345 MWLDMYSRFNRNE
+1345 VWLDLYSRFNRNV
-1358 TAKVHGKKDPI
+1358 TAKVHGKNDPI
-1369 TGTDDL
+1369 TGSADL
-1375 VRELKSIKAASD
+1375 VRELRSIKAASA

-1420 EADLLST
+1420 EADLPST
-1427 EAITRREVV
+1427 EVITRQEVV
-1436 MSLLRAPDSTRTKTL
+1436 ISLLRAPDSTRKKTL
-1451 TAYTKLVPEGERK
+1451 TAYAKLVPEGERK

-1479 TNAVARGV
+1479 TNAVAREV
-1487 ALGEAARPAYKRKAV
+1487 ALGEATRPAYKRKVV

-1530 SHAPSR
+1530 RRAP
-1536 QIGSKQFEPM
+1536 SKQFAPTK
-1546 RIEFPQ
+1546 IEFPQPKQ

-1560 LASKTRKDITPTV
+1560 LASKTRRDIKPTV
-1573 IRDDVGERAKLAR
+1573 IRGDVGERAKLAR

-1601 VLRAIQTESTPYRD
+1601 VLMAIQTEPAPYRD

-1641 ITINTDN
+1641 ITINTDS

-1662 AEITLRNGHDLDTM
+1662 AEITLKNGHDLDTM

-1702 NLADRLHGSL
+1702 NLADRLHRSL

-1718 NVDKSALRR
+1718 SVDKSALRR

-1736 DGHAKAA
+1736 DEYAKAA

-1783 LRTLLAVGSTQ
+1783 LRTLLGVGSTQ

-1817 VTTLFSKKLTSK
+1817 VTKLFSKKLTSK
-1829 AKQETTNETQDATSE
+1829 TKRETTNETQDTTGE
-1844 QSTDARTATTEE
+1844 QPTNARVATTEE
-1856 SADTVRDVR
+1856 SADTLRDGR
-1865 ETDDQAG
+1865 ETDDEAG

-1880 TNRTAQEEP
+1880 ANRTAQEEP
-1889 SNQVEAAE
+1889 SNQVETAE
-1897 VSNETTD
+1897 VSNETAGTD
-1904 TVTDRDDTNVSDTNQ
+1904 TQGDDTNVSGSNQ
-1919 QAEPTANA
+1919 QAEPTASA
-1927 VGTDTGNIERIT
+1927 VGEDTGNIRQLT
-1939 AADVESATTA
+1939 ATDIESATTA
-1949 DDAIT
+1949 DEVIA

-1963 GPVTLGDT
+1963 GPVALGDT

-1979 QPLLIRG
+1979 QPLIVRG
-1986 TTVDTAYTNEG
+1986 TTIDTAYTNEG
-1997 QYTPAEESAQ
+1997 QHTPAEESAQ

-2013 PVTDTAEDGT
+2013 PITDTAEDGT

-2036 GVNSTE
+2036 GVKSTE

-2048 KLASKKKGKLR
+2048 KLSSKKKGEPRK
-2059 QAVVEK
+2059 AVVEK
-2065 FKRPEAERSDRLFT
+2065 FKRPESERSDRLFT

-2088 HNELFKTVQ
+2088 HNQLFKTVQ
-2097 EGESNQAQ
+2097 EGESNLAQ

-2139 SSVAAAR
+2139 SSVATAR
-2146 ALITDYWRWD
+2146 APITDYLRWD
-2156 KRSSDPNYKDKKY
+2156 KRSSDPKYKGKKY
-2169 FSVEGAA
+2169 FSVGGAA
-2176 QKVASHLAG
+2176 RKLASHTAG

-2213 VALAKISSM
+2213 VSLAKISSM
-2222 KNAIYGFIHKTY
+2222 KNAIYGFIHTTY
-2234 IDPVLKLIEDKS
+2234 IDPVNKLIEDKI

-2281 DEVAELRKKLAE
+2281 DKVAELRNKIAE
-2293 NEEATLGIVNDIV
+2293 NETAILDIVNDIV

-2315 ANESSIR
+2315 ANENSRR
-2322 STASRLSEVSRRQF
+2322 STASRLSAAPRRKF
-2336 NANVKEH
+2336 NANVEEH
-2343 AQLTRQLA
+2343 ARLTRELTK
-2351 RAEKDATNSA
+2351 AEKDATNSA
-2361 DVWFGRVPRDDFP
+2361 DVWFGRVSREDFP

-2434 FNDIKYKKYVHMGRG
+2434 FNDIKHKKYVHMARG

-2459 DVINESYFD
+2459 DVINESLFD
-2468 GVDDADLVEQYKTLG
+2468 GVDDANLVEQYKTLG

-2489 KYKRAGSTSEMDDA
+2489 KYKRAGSTSEVDDA
-2503 LANLGRLARN
+2503 LTNLGRLARN
-2513 IAGRAASVEFEQDIQ
+2513 VAGRAASVEFEQDIQ
-2528 GLFEGTLNQPILEG
+2528 GLFEGTLNQLVLEG
-2542 KPTAEQIAEFKTAIV
+2542 KPTAEQITEFKTGIV
-2557 QKGAVAGMARIRSDL
+2557 QKGAVAGLVRIRSDL
-2572 PARLVPSE
+2572 PSRFVPSE
-2580 LKHITPVLGKG
+2580 FKHITPVLGKG

-2624 VNNNWNTNVVTAN
+2624 VNSKWNTNVVTAN
-2637 IRTLTRWRSSFM
+2637 IRTFTRWRSSFM

-2677 VDDAGE
+2677 VDDAGK
-2683 RVSGTKLTSLFAK
+2683 RVSGTKLAALFAK
-2696 NLSRMSGDLD
+2696 NLSRMSVDLD

-2716 FREMRTPVQREL
+2716 FREMRTPAQREL

-2738 VMTDL
+2738 VMTDI

-2748 FMGEQDRSALDNVAN
+2748 FMGEQDRSALDNFAN
-2763 NAQKLMKRLGSKS
+2763 YTQKLRKRLGSKS
-2776 GLTNMVNVTA
+2776 GLTNMVNVSA
-2786 DQAIKWY
+2786 DQAVKWY
-2793 HIRVAEVP
+2793 HIRLAEVP

-2815 AGVNQTEANHRVR
+2815 AGVNMTEANHRVR
-2828 DSFDPTRTKSSLMQ
+2828 DSFDPTRTKSNKMQ

-2852 STGAGNYNTMRTL
+2852 ASGAGNYNTLRTL
-2865 GDAFLRGSRADRAK
+2865 GDAFLRGSRADRAR
-2879 AVTKLTLL
+2879 AALKLTLL
-2887 GLSAYATVQL
+2887 VLSAYAIVQL

-2910 LIAQFDQGELNRGVP
+2910 LVAQFDQGELNRGVP
-2925 FRMSDGKVIFLPVGH
+2925 LRMSDGKVIFLPVGH
-2940 GLPSMIWSFATSMH
+2940 GLPSMIWSFATSLH
-2954 RLANGRTDGWGVAGN
+2954 RLVNGRTDGWGVAGN
-2969 VVEQFAKN
+2969 LVEQFAKN
-2977 SLPANAPTS
+2977 SFPANAPTG

-2994 KAVFLNLMPAMFL
+2994 KAVFLNLMPTMFL

-3017 QFGSNTIVRNETPRG
+3017 QFGSNEIVRNSTPRG
-3032 EHDSDQDN
+3032 ERDSDQDN

-3057 TGGVADWRPENIH
+3057 TGGVVDWRPENIH

-3082 RSIDAALQDKGEKTA
+3082 RSIDAALQDKGKKTA
-3097 GVFANKGERMGVFTT
+3097 GVFANKGERMGVFAT
-3112 LVGADIGISTSI
+3112 LVGASIGISTSVMS
-3124 LANESRYYSL
+3124 NESRYYSL
-3134 AEHKPKTLRKYN
+3134 AEHKPKILQKYN
-3146 VPETLTDGDTYDKVD
+3146 VPETMTDGDTYDKVD

-3166 TSGINFDRD
+3166 TSGINFDRE

-3184 LRAAGASDA
+3184 LRAAGATDA

-3199 NLTLADSKREDLQ
+3199 NLTLADTKRKELQ
-3212 KEMRKVGR
+3212 KEMSKVGR
-3220 SVYNSNRRGTATEYT
+3220 SVYNSTRRGTATEYT
-3235 EVDVFEAA
+3235 EADVFEAA
-3243 TALNQLYYDTV
+3243 TALDQLYYDTV

>member
-10 SNSNASDSLFGN
+10 STTNASDSLFGN

-65 QAQADRAREQVAGIQ
+65 QAQADRAREQAARVQ

-91 KQLEAQ
+91 KQLESQ
-97 RDEMIRQAEERRKVE
+97 RDEMIRQAEERRKAE
-112 EKAAQELKEKLKSDP
+112 EKAAKELKEKLKSDP

-167 IAQGVSLEEAEASA
+167 IVQGVNPDEAEASA
-181 RRFEG
+181 RRFES

-207 TDFLKRSAQQFN
+207 TDFLKRSAQQVN

-303 SDFGK
+303 SDFEK

-328 DNFVFESE
+328 DNFAFESE

-474 DELAKQKL
+474 EELAKQKL

-488 DATTQA
+488 DTTTQA

-578 KDLWEGVAEAFG
+578 KDLWDGVAEAFG

-763 DTKLAEATAKLYK
+763 DTKLAEAMAKLYK
-776 QLFPNGDANETTR
+776 QLFPNGNANETTR

-860 EPSGQGQQAEATNA
+860 EPSGQGQQAEATNT

-957 AVATPTPTAESGG
+957 AVATPTTTTESGG

-992 DTLGG
+992 DTLTPEQADLIF
-997 NDGYSAETGSIG
+997 NSLKQSSKKTLEVTAKNAPEEGSTNTPRGIIVG
-1009 TSDSPIST
+1009 VVENRTNLQDYINT
-1017 EVRDGKGNVIGYRR
+1017 LADYR
-1031 AGEGAFTSYR
+1031 A
-1041 TGQFHQVALRERGVF
+1041 
-1056 VRIPMSRLMEN
+1056 
-1067 ATNRERYIQTFS
+1067 ERYRES
-1079 NATLQATFNKML
+1079 A
-1091 SMGDRVKSSSWFPL
+1091 
-1105 VYNEMERRSLPV
+1105 RRN
-1117 RPVETT
+1117 
-1123 ERDLPLVE
+1123 
-1131 RTPVADSLGMILNRA
+1131 LN
-1146 GKDGVIVK
+1146 
-1154 YDGELTF
+1154 
-1161 VPYDG
+1161 
-1166 SMALVLDN
+1166 N
-1174 PNATLASIGFAE
+1174 
-1186 AQANVERPKKY
+1186 
-1197 LRRLQRPRTVN
+1197 
-1208 IDTLLGKIHAAL
+1208 
-1220 DVEQSAFTFERQP
+1220 
-1233 TAVKQGV
+1233 
-1240 AKTDEQ
+1240 
-1246 LDRELLSSLDS
+1246 
-1257 IGNLLGGVS
+1257 
-1266 EVELL
+1266 
-1271 DFIEFTIAGKLHNDG
+1271 
-1286 GFNELSREAQVLAV
+1286 
-1300 ASLATELLNDPETL
+1300 
-1314 AVAQAV
+1314 
-1320 RDNRAEVQAEEVSSR
+1320 
-1335 IAQAGVATDM
+1335 
-1345 MWLDMYSRFNRNE
+1345 
-1358 TAKVHGKKDPI
+1358 
-1369 TGTDDL
+1369 
-1375 VRELKSIKAASD
+1375 AASD
-1387 RAMGGIVTETMS
+1387 ILTQYAQLRQ
-1399 NLSPESIVTLNTLV
+1399 
-1413 GAINSHN
+1413 
-1420 EADLLST
+1420 ADLF
-1427 EAITRREVV
+1427 
-1436 MSLLRAPDSTRTKTL
+1436 DTL
-1451 TAYTKLVPEGERK
+1451 
-1464 VFRKALTSF
+1464 
-1473 ISDLVD
+1473 
-1479 TNAVARGV
+1479 
-1487 ALGEAARPAYKRKAV
+1487 
-1502 DYEIKPRPLRVSSSA
+1502 
-1517 VDTREDDALPPRV
+1517 
-1530 SHAPSR
+1530 
-1536 QIGSKQFEPM
+1536 
-1546 RIEFPQ
+1546 
-1552 PKQPKQPR
+1552 
-1560 LASKTRKDITPTV
+1560 
-1573 IRDDVGERAKLAR
+1573 
-1586 DLETMSFSD
+1586 
-1595 NDLPQQ
+1595 
-1601 VLRAIQTESTPYRD
+1601 
-1615 TPATKRE
+1615 
-1622 SSAEVIKNLIN
+1622 
-1633 LATWQGSN
+1633 
-1641 ITINTDN
+1641 
-1648 NLSVAG
+1648 
-1654 VVDITENG
+1654 
-1662 AEITLRNGHDLDTM
+1662 
-1676 THELAHAITAQSV
+1676 
-1689 MSGNFQQEVDFLN
+1689 
-1702 NLADRLHGSL
+1702 
-1712 NDLRLQ
+1712 
-1718 NVDKSALRR
+1718 
-1727 DLNYVQAFN
+1727 
-1736 DGHAKAA
+1736 
-1743 EMTALLFENRE
+1743 
-1754 IWQAIS
+1754 
-1760 HLDGTPAKRRKGLLG
+1760 
-1775 WIDNALDA
+1775 
-1783 LRTLLAVGSTQ
+1783 
-1794 LSNDTFDVVT
+1794 
-1804 RLIMGGKT
+1804 
-1812 NKAKG
+1812 
-1817 VTTLFSKKLTSK
+1817 
-1829 AKQETTNETQDATSE
+1829 QETPNETQDTTGE
-1844 QSTDARTATTEE
+1844 QSADARVATTEE
-1856 SADTVRDVR
+1856 SADTLRDVR
-1865 ETDDQAG
+1865 ETDDEAG

-1880 TNRTAQEEP
+1880 ANRTAQEEP
-1889 SNQVEAAE
+1889 SNQVETAE

-1904 TVTDRDDTNVSDTNQ
+1904 TVTGRDDTNVSDTNQ
-1919 QAEPTANA
+1919 QAEPTAST
-1927 VGTDTGNIERIT
+1927 VGEDTGNIGRVT
-1939 AADVESATTA
+1939 AADIESATTA

-1954 TGTVPVANN
+1954 TGPVPVANN
-1963 GPVTLGDT
+1963 GPVTLGDK
-1971 PTEQVAII
+1971 PTEQVAVI

-2065 FKRPEAERSDRLFT
+2065 FKRPDSERSDRLFT
-2079 NETSLANAV
+2079 NETSLATAV

-2146 ALITDYWRWD
+2146 APITDYWRWD

-2322 STASRLSEVSRRQF
+2322 STASRLSEVSRRKF
-2336 NANVKEH
+2336 TANIKEH
-2343 AQLTRQLA
+2343 AQLTRELA

-2459 DVINESYFD
+2459 DVINESLFD
-2468 GVDDADLVEQYKTLG
+2468 GVDDANLVEQYKTLG

-2557 QKGAVAGMARIRSDL
+2557 QKGAVAGLARIRSDL
-2572 PARLVPSE
+2572 PSRLVPSE

-2776 GLTNMVNVTA
+2776 GLTNMVNVTT

-2887 GLSAYATVQL
+2887 VLSAYATVQL

-3017 QFGSNTIVRNETPRG
+3017 QFGSNEIVRNSTPRG
-3032 EHDSDQDN
+3032 ERDSDQDN

-3097 GVFANKGERMGVFTT
+3097 GVFANKGERTGVFAT

-3134 AEHKPKTLRKYN
+3134 AEHKPKILRKYN
-3146 VPETLTDGDTYDKVD
+3146 VPETLTDGDTYDKVG

-3199 NLTLADSKREDLQ
+3199 NLTLADSERKELQ

>member
-10 SNSNASDSLFGN
+10 STTNASDNLFGN

-27 TTPTKLSSTAQSLF
+27 TTPTELSSTAQSLF

-59 KEMDSI
+59 KEMDAI
-65 QAQADRAREQVAGIQ
+65 QAQAGRAREQVARIQ
-80 AEQQKQQEALT
+80 AEQMKQREALT

-97 RDEMIRQAEERRKVE
+97 RDEMVRQAEERRKVE
-112 EKAAQELKEKLKSDP
+112 EEAAKELKKKLDSDP

-167 IAQGVSLEEAEASA
+167 IVQGVNPDEAEASA
-181 RRFEG
+181 RRFES

-303 SDFGK
+303 SDFEK

-323 QRREM
+323 QHREM
-328 DNFVFESE
+328 DNFAFESE

-351 SLSKMWDSAG
+351 SLSKMWDSAT
-361 LAAQYP
+361 LALQYP

-376 SLAVAAG
+376 SVAVAAG

-401 AAAAPAAAAG
+401 AIAAPAAAAG
-411 WAKTAQT
+411 WAKTART

-452 VEDLRNA
+452 IEDLRNA

-474 DELAKQKL
+474 EELAKQKL

-488 DATTQA
+488 DTTTQA

-514 SRGVAKR
+514 SRGAAKR

-550 SAGTLSEGAEESIT
+550 SAGTLSEGAEEGIT
-564 TYLTNLTVHNANGK
+564 TYFTNLAVHNANGK
-578 KDLWEGVAEAFG
+578 KDLWDGVAEAVG
-590 TGAVMGGM
+590 TGAAMGSM

-634 ARTEQYMEL
+634 AKTEQYMEL

-776 QLFPNGDANETTR
+776 QLFPNGGANETTR

-860 EPSGQGQQAEATNA
+860 EPSGQGQQAEATNT
-874 RQATADS
+874 RQTTADS
-881 QGTRDGATRQAGEQS
+881 QGTRDSATRQAGEQS

-917 AAAQVEPTTDTA
+917 GTSQVEPTTDTA

-957 AVATPTPTAESGG
+957 AVATPTTTTESGG
-970 VARTP
+970 VARTTP
-975 QTERRADGSGAT
+975 TERRADGSGAT

-997 NDGYSAETGSIG
+997 NYGRETTTQGR
-1009 TSDSPIST
+1009 TSYDNRPFST
-1017 EVRDGKGNVIGYRR
+1017 EVRNAQNTTIGYR
-1031 AGEGAFTSYR
+1031 AAETSETTSYQAQ
-1041 TGQFHQVALRERGVF
+1041 QFTRVSLQERGVF
-1056 VRIPMSRLMEN
+1056 VRLPISALMDSP
-1067 ATNRERYIQTFS
+1067 S
-1079 NATLQATFNKML
+1079 NAQRYAMAASDETLAFMRNKFATTGAPDTGTDWV
-1091 SMGDRVKSSSWFPL
+1091 SVVDR
-1105 VYNEMERRSLPV
+1105 EMERRSLITSDDTLTADV
-1117 RPVETT
+1117 
-1123 ERDLPLVE
+1123 PLLE
-1131 RTPVADSLGMILNRA
+1131 RTTVAESAGMVLSRD
-1146 GKDGVIVK
+1146 GKDGIIVQ
-1154 YDGELTF
+1154 DQGEF
-1161 VPYDG
+1161 VFLPYDG
-1166 SMALVLDN
+1166 SVALVMDDPAVLLSD
-1174 PNATLASIGFAE
+1174 LRFAE
-1186 AQANVERPKKY
+1186 ATTPAQRNGAY
-1197 LRRLQRPRTVN
+1197 LRRLKSPRTNNADSLPEQVRN
-1208 IDTLLGKIHAAL
+1208 SLQVDESTITFA
-1220 DVEQSAFTFERQP
+1220 VEP
-1233 TAVKQGV
+1233 TAVKQAV
-1240 AKTDEQ
+1240 AKTSEELEFALDNALEQ
-1246 LDRELLSSLDS
+1246 LE
-1257 IGNLLGGVS
+1257 NVLGIS
-1266 EVELL
+1266 TEEAL
-1271 DFIEFTIAGKLHNDG
+1271 DFIEFTIAGKVYNDG
-1286 GFNELSREAQVLAV
+1286 EFNNLTFNKQVDLVTMLSAEVLH
-1300 ASLATELLNDPETL
+1300 DPSYTGL
-1314 AVAQAV
+1314 GQAV
-1320 RDNRAEVQAEEVSSR
+1320 RDNRAQVQSEELSR
-1335 IAQAGVATDM
+1335 RIEQAGVATDM
-1345 MWLDMYSRFNRNE
+1345 VWLDMYSRFNRDE
-1358 TAKVHGKKDPI
+1358 TARVHGKDDPI
-1369 TGTDDL
+1369 TGTAEL
-1375 VRELKSIKAASD
+1375 VKEIRSIQYANDTAQ
-1387 RAMGGIVTETMS
+1387 RQVIPNTMS
-1399 NLSPESIVTLNTLV
+1399 ALSPEDNVTLDTLV
-1413 GAINSHN
+1413 GHINLDVEN
-1420 EADLLST
+1420 NLLQGDKVDRIDT
-1427 EAITRREVV
+1427 A
-1436 MSLLRAPDSTRTKTL
+1436 MSLLGATKSVRGERLTQYAKYVPEQERKTFHKALSTLVRNL
-1451 TAYTKLVPEGERK
+1451 DTAYATARTQAIAEGS
-1464 VFRKALTSF
+1464 A
-1473 ISDLVD
+1473 
-1479 TNAVARGV
+1479 
-1487 ALGEAARPAYKRKAV
+1487 PAFKRKSV
-1502 DYEIKPRPLRVSSSA
+1502 RRRISEDTQIDVPSPRLV
-1517 VDTREDDALPPRV
+1517 
-1530 SHAPSR
+1530 SR
-1536 QIGSKQFEPM
+1536 Q
-1546 RIEFPQ
+1546 
-1552 PKQPKQPR
+1552 
-1560 LASKTRKDITPTV
+1560 
-1573 IRDDVGERAKLAR
+1573 AR
-1586 DLETMSFSD
+1586 
-1595 NDLPQQ
+1595 
-1601 VLRAIQTESTPYRD
+1601 
-1615 TPATKRE
+1615 
-1622 SSAEVIKNLIN
+1622 
-1633 LATWQGSN
+1633 
-1641 ITINTDN
+1641 
-1648 NLSVAG
+1648 
-1654 VVDITENG
+1654 
-1662 AEITLRNGHDLDTM
+1662 
-1676 THELAHAITAQSV
+1676 
-1689 MSGNFQQEVDFLN
+1689 
-1702 NLADRLHGSL
+1702 
-1712 NDLRLQ
+1712 
-1718 NVDKSALRR
+1718 
-1727 DLNYVQAFN
+1727 
-1736 DGHAKAA
+1736 
-1743 EMTALLFENRE
+1743 
-1754 IWQAIS
+1754 
-1760 HLDGTPAKRRKGLLG
+1760 
-1775 WIDNALDA
+1775 
-1783 LRTLLAVGSTQ
+1783 
-1794 LSNDTFDVVT
+1794 
-1804 RLIMGGKT
+1804 
-1812 NKAKG
+1812 
-1817 VTTLFSKKLTSK
+1817 
-1829 AKQETTNETQDATSE
+1829 QETTNETQDTTSK
-1844 QSTDARTATTEE
+1844 QSTDARVATTEE

-1872 AVRGQSEE
+1872 AVRGQSEKA
-1880 TNRTAQEEP
+1880 NRTAQEEP
-1889 SNQVEAAE
+1889 SNQVEVAGTN
-1897 VSNETTD
+1897 NETSG

-1939 AADVESATTA
+1939 AADIESATTA
-1949 DDAIT
+1949 DEVIA

-1971 PTEQVAII
+1971 PTEQVAVI

-1997 QYTPAEESAQ
+1997 QHTPAEESAQ

-2013 PVTDTAEDGT
+2013 PITDTAEDGT

-2097 EGESNQAQ
+2097 AGESNQAQ

-2146 ALITDYWRWD
+2146 APITDYWRWD

-2213 VALAKISSM
+2213 VSLAKISSM

-2293 NEEATLGIVNDIV
+2293 NEGATLGIVNDIV

-2315 ANESSIR
+2315 ANENSIR

-2343 AQLTRQLA
+2343 AQLTRELA

-2459 DVINESYFD
+2459 DVINESMFD
-2468 GVDDADLVEQYKTLG
+2468 GVDDANLVEQYKTLG

-2489 KYKRAGSTSEMDDA
+2489 KYKRAGSTSETDDA

-2557 QKGAVAGMARIRSDL
+2557 QKGAVAGIVRIRSDL
-2572 PARLVPSE
+2572 PSRLVPSE
-2580 LKHITPVLGKG
+2580 FKDITPVLGKG
-2591 WEINE
+2591 WELNNE
-2596 KTGEY
+2596 TGEY

-2624 VNNNWNTNVVTAN
+2624 LNSNWNTNVVTAN

-2661 AREFMERGVTI
+2661 AREFMERGATI

-2683 RVSGTKLTSLFAK
+2683 RVSGTKLAALFAK
-2696 NLSRMSGDLD
+2696 NLSRMSVDLD

-2776 GLTNMVNVTA
+2776 GLTNMVNVTT

-2910 LIAQFDQGELNRGVP
+2910 LIAQFGQGELNRGVP

-3032 EHDSDQDN
+3032 ERDSDQDN

-3097 GVFANKGERMGVFTT
+3097 GVFANKGERTGVFAT

-3134 AEHKPKTLRKYN
+3134 AEHKPKILRKYN
-3146 VPETLTDGDTYDKVD
+3146 VPETLTDGDTYDKVG

-3199 NLTLADSKREDLQ
+3199 NLTLADSERKELQ

-3235 EVDVFEAA
+3235 EADSFEAA

>member
-10 SNSNASDSLFGN
+10 STTNASDNLFGN

-27 TTPTKLSSTAQSLF
+27 TTPTELSSTAQSLF
-41 NLEPTKPV
+41 NLAPTKPV

-59 KEMDSI
+59 KEMDAI
-65 QAQADRAREQVAGIQ
+65 QAQAGRAREQVARIQ

-112 EKAAQELKEKLKSDP
+112 EEAAKELKEKLKSDP

-167 IAQGVSLEEAEASA
+167 IIQGVNPDEAEASA
-181 RRFEG
+181 RLFES

-303 SDFGK
+303 SDFEK

-323 QRREM
+323 QRRET
-328 DNFVFESE
+328 DNFAFESE

-351 SLSKMWDSAG
+351 SLSKMWDSAS

-376 SLAVAAG
+376 SIAVAAG

-459 NPEQWAA
+459 NPGQWAA

-474 DELAKQKL
+474 EELAKQKL

-488 DATTQA
+488 DTAAQA

-564 TYLTNLTVHNANGK
+564 TYLTNLAVHNANGK
-578 KDLWEGVAEAFG
+578 KDLWDGVAEAFG

-634 ARTEQYMEL
+634 AKTEQYMEL

-917 AAAQVEPTTDTA
+917 ETSQVEPTTDTS

-937 TPTSTGSF
+937 TPAIPGSF

-957 AVATPTPTAESGG
+957 AVATPTTTTESGG
-970 VARTP
+970 VVGTP
-975 QTERRADGSGAT
+975 PTERRADGSSTT

-992 DTLGG
+992 DTLTPEQADVVFNSLKQSNKKTLGVTAK
-997 NDGYSAETGSIG
+997 NAPESAPTSTPQGIIIG
-1009 TSDSPIST
+1009 VIENRTNLQDYIDTLANYHAERYRESARRKLDTATSDILT
-1017 EVRDGKGNVIGYRR
+1017 QYARLRR
-1031 AGEGAFTSYR
+1031 AGLFDTS
-1041 TGQFHQVALRERGVF
+1041 
-1056 VRIPMSRLMEN
+1056 
-1067 ATNRERYIQTFS
+1067 
-1079 NATLQATFNKML
+1079 
-1091 SMGDRVKSSSWFPL
+1091 
-1105 VYNEMERRSLPV
+1105 
-1117 RPVETT
+1117 
-1123 ERDLPLVE
+1123 
-1131 RTPVADSLGMILNRA
+1131 
-1146 GKDGVIVK
+1146 
-1154 YDGELTF
+1154 
-1161 VPYDG
+1161 
-1166 SMALVLDN
+1166 
-1174 PNATLASIGFAE
+1174 
-1186 AQANVERPKKY
+1186 
-1197 LRRLQRPRTVN
+1197 
-1208 IDTLLGKIHAAL
+1208 
-1220 DVEQSAFTFERQP
+1220 
-1233 TAVKQGV
+1233 
-1240 AKTDEQ
+1240 
-1246 LDRELLSSLDS
+1246 
-1257 IGNLLGGVS
+1257 
-1266 EVELL
+1266 
-1271 DFIEFTIAGKLHNDG
+1271 
-1286 GFNELSREAQVLAV
+1286 
-1300 ASLATELLNDPETL
+1300 
-1314 AVAQAV
+1314 
-1320 RDNRAEVQAEEVSSR
+1320 
-1335 IAQAGVATDM
+1335 
-1345 MWLDMYSRFNRNE
+1345 
-1358 TAKVHGKKDPI
+1358 
-1369 TGTDDL
+1369 
-1375 VRELKSIKAASD
+1375 
-1387 RAMGGIVTETMS
+1387 
-1399 NLSPESIVTLNTLV
+1399 
-1413 GAINSHN
+1413 
-1420 EADLLST
+1420 
-1427 EAITRREVV
+1427 
-1436 MSLLRAPDSTRTKTL
+1436 
-1451 TAYTKLVPEGERK
+1451 
-1464 VFRKALTSF
+1464 
-1473 ISDLVD
+1473 
-1479 TNAVARGV
+1479 
-1487 ALGEAARPAYKRKAV
+1487 
-1502 DYEIKPRPLRVSSSA
+1502 
-1517 VDTREDDALPPRV
+1517 
-1530 SHAPSR
+1530 
-1536 QIGSKQFEPM
+1536 
-1546 RIEFPQ
+1546 
-1552 PKQPKQPR
+1552 
-1560 LASKTRKDITPTV
+1560 
-1573 IRDDVGERAKLAR
+1573 
-1586 DLETMSFSD
+1586 
-1595 NDLPQQ
+1595 
-1601 VLRAIQTESTPYRD
+1601 
-1615 TPATKRE
+1615 
-1622 SSAEVIKNLIN
+1622 
-1633 LATWQGSN
+1633 
-1641 ITINTDN
+1641 
-1648 NLSVAG
+1648 
-1654 VVDITENG
+1654 
-1662 AEITLRNGHDLDTM
+1662 
-1676 THELAHAITAQSV
+1676 
-1689 MSGNFQQEVDFLN
+1689 
-1702 NLADRLHGSL
+1702 
-1712 NDLRLQ
+1712 
-1718 NVDKSALRR
+1718 
-1727 DLNYVQAFN
+1727 
-1736 DGHAKAA
+1736 
-1743 EMTALLFENRE
+1743 
-1754 IWQAIS
+1754 
-1760 HLDGTPAKRRKGLLG
+1760 
-1775 WIDNALDA
+1775 
-1783 LRTLLAVGSTQ
+1783 
-1794 LSNDTFDVVT
+1794 
-1804 RLIMGGKT
+1804 
-1812 NKAKG
+1812 
-1817 VTTLFSKKLTSK
+1817 
-1829 AKQETTNETQDATSE
+1829 QETTNETQDATSE

-1963 GPVTLGDT
+1963 GPVTLGDK

-2013 PVTDTAEDGT
+2013 PITDTAEDGT

-2048 KLASKKKGKLR
+2048 KLTSKKKGKLR
-2059 QAVVEK
+2059 QAGVEK
-2065 FKRPEAERSDRLFT
+2065 FKRPDSERSDRLFT
-2079 NETSLANAV
+2079 NETSLATAV

-2213 VALAKISSM
+2213 VSLAKISSM

-2351 RAEKDATNSA
+2351 RAEKDATDSA

-2459 DVINESYFD
+2459 DVINESMFD
-2468 GVDDADLVEQYKTLG
+2468 GVDDANLVEQYKTLG

-2557 QKGAVAGMARIRSDL
+2557 QKGAVAGIVRIRSDL
-2572 PARLVPSE
+2572 PSRLVPSE
-2580 LKHITPVLGKG
+2580 FKDITPVLGKG
-2591 WEINE
+2591 WELNE
-2596 KTGEY
+2596 QTGEY

-2624 VNNNWNTNVVTAN
+2624 LNSNWNTNVVTAN

-2677 VDDAGE
+2677 VDDAGK
-2683 RVSGTKLTSLFAK
+2683 RVSGTKLAALFAK
-2696 NLSRMSGDLD
+2696 NLSRMSVDLD

-2776 GLTNMVNVTA
+2776 GLTNMVNVTT

-2801 QVVNAMAMHRAYRD
+2801 QVVNAMAMHHAYRD
-2815 AGVNQTEANHRVR
+2815 AGVNMTEANHRVR

-2879 AVTKLTLL
+2879 AVTKLALL

-2954 RLANGRTDGWGVAGN
+2954 RLANGRTDAWGVAGN

-3032 EHDSDQDN
+3032 ERDSDQDN

-3097 GVFANKGERMGVFTT
+3097 GVFANKGERTGVFAT

-3134 AEHKPKTLRKYN
+3134 AEHKPKILRKYN

-3199 NLTLADSKREDLQ
+3199 NLTLADSERKELQ

>member
-1 MVKPVQYKG
+1 MVKSVQYNG
-10 SNSNASDSLFGN
+10 STTNTADSLFGN
-22 TPLFS
+22 TSLFS

-59 KEMDSI
+59 KEMDAV
-65 QAQADRAREQVAGIQ
+65 QAQAEKAGERVAQIQ
-80 AEQQKQQEALT
+80 AEQMKQQEALS

-97 RDEMIRQAEERRKVE
+97 REELARQAEERKKVE
-112 EKAAQELKEKLKSDP
+112 EKAAKELKEKLKSDP

-132 ADIDALLSS
+132 ADIDALLNS

-152 QAMTAQKA
+152 QAMMAQKS

-167 IAQGVSLEEAEASA
+167 IAQGVSPEEAEASA
-181 RRFEG
+181 RTFE
-186 SVQSDINRFK
+186 SSIQSDINQFK
-196 QDAEDGWLSPI
+196 QDAEDGWFSPVK
-207 TDFLKRSAQQFN
+207 DFFRRTAQQFN
-219 DWQSAGNIKDAGLI
+219 DWQAAGNIKDAGLI
-233 SEAQSELLARGKAR
+233 TEAQSDLLSRGKAR

-257 APEIRKYL
+257 DPEIRKFL
-265 VSDGPIDSL
+265 IRDGAIDSL

-279 KPGITAA
+279 KPGLTAA
-286 EKAELTRHLE
+286 QKSELKTRLE
-296 TAFGKAY
+296 NAYQGVY
-303 SDFGK
+303 SDFEK
-308 NNKEATDWRAGLSAE
+308 NNKEATDWRAGMSAE

-328 DNFVFESE
+328 DNFSFEAE
-336 QLAAK
+336 QMSAK
-341 YDPNDKSFTT
+341 YDPNDDSLLT
-351 SLSKMWDSAG
+351 SLSKTWDSVT
-361 LAAQYP
+361 LAARYP
-367 TTLLTDNAG
+367 TTLLTDNSG

-383 TTVINLGLTA
+383 STVVNIGLTA
-393 ASAIPGVN
+393 ASAVPGLN
-401 AAAAPAAAAG
+401 AATAPAAAAG
-411 WAKTAQT
+411 WARTAQT
-418 VRNLSNVFFNSVGNA
+418 VRKLSNVLINSVGNA

-452 VEDLRNA
+452 VADLAKA

-466 MLQISGGN
+466 MLKLTDGN
-474 DELAKQKL
+474 EELAKQKL
-482 VTMAAT
+482 VTMTAV
-488 DATTQA
+488 DKWGSA
-494 WMLGFAAGVVGPETL
+494 WLLGFASGVVGPETL

-514 SRGVAKR
+514 SRGAAKR

-550 SAGTLSEGAEESIT
+550 SVGTLSEGAEEGFT
-564 TYLTNLTVHNANGK
+564 TYFTNLATRNANGTQ
-578 KDLWEGVAEAFG
+578 DLWDGFEESFG
-590 TGAVMGGM
+590 TGLAMGGM
-598 MSSVATAINAASSV
+598 MSSVATALNTVQTV

-621 AVAVAPLSDANII
+621 AVAVAPLSDANIM
-634 ARTEQYMEL
+634 AKTEQYMAL
-643 GNVDF
+643 GEVDF
-648 NELRKTMM
+648 NTLRKTMM
-656 DDLTSFSSNVS
+656 DDLTSFASNVS
-667 HAFARSPEAIATQQ
+667 HAFARSPEAISAQQ

-693 VLERLTS
+693 VLERLPS
-700 AQQRELKNLAKEA
+700 SQQRELKNLAKEA
-713 FNGNVNINGYDRA
+713 FDGNININGYDRA

-752 VIHGKEQDQVT
+752 VIHGKELKQVAEP
-763 DTKLAEATAKLYK
+763 KLAEATAKLYK
-776 QLFPNGDANETTR
+776 QLFPNGEVNETTR
-789 QRVDRTTQ
+789 QRVNRTTQ

-833 DPNVNEE
+833 DPNANEE
-840 TTQSAQGTDSSN
+840 TKQSPQGTDSSN

-860 EPSGQGQQAEATNA
+860 EPSRQGQQAEATDA
-874 RQATADS
+874 GQATADS

-896 SGTTATEGASTDAQ
+896 SGTATADGVSADAQ

-917 AAAQVEPTTDTA
+917 EAPQVEPTTYTS

-937 TPTSTGSF
+937 TPAIPGSV

-970 VARTP
+970 VTGTTP
-975 QTERRADGSGAT
+975 TERRADGSSTT

-997 NDGYSAETGSIG
+997 NDGRETTTQGG
-1009 TSDSPIST
+1009 TSYDNRPFST
-1017 EVRDGKGNVIGYRR
+1017 EVRNAQNTTIGYR
-1031 AGEGAFTSYR
+1031 AAETSEITSFQDR
-1041 TGQFHQVALRERGVF
+1041 QFSRVTPQERGVF
-1056 VRIPMSRLMEN
+1056 VRLPISALMGN
-1067 ATNRERYIQTFS
+1067 PSGVERYAMMASDETLMFMRNKFS
-1079 NATLQATFNKML
+1079 TVGAPDTGTDWV
-1091 SMGDRVKSSSWFPL
+1091 SVVDR
-1105 VYNEMERRSLPV
+1105 EMERRALTNVAVPTADV
-1117 RPVETT
+1117 
-1123 ERDLPLVE
+1123 PLLE
-1131 RTPVADSLGMILNRA
+1131 RTTVAESAGMVLSRD
-1146 GKDGVIVK
+1146 GKDGIIVQ
-1154 YDGELTF
+1154 DQGEF
-1161 VPYDG
+1161 VFLPYDG
-1166 SMALVLDN
+1166 SVALVMDDPAVLLSELRFTESTTPVQRN
-1174 PNATLASIGFAE
+1174 SA
-1186 AQANVERPKKY
+1186 Y
-1197 LRRLQRPRTVN
+1197 LRRLKFPRTN
-1208 IDTLLGKIHAAL
+1208 NADSLLEQVRNSLQVGESTITFA
-1220 DVEQSAFTFERQP
+1220 VEP
-1233 TAVKQGV
+1233 TAVKQAV
-1240 AKTDEQ
+1240 VKTSEELEFALDNALGQ
-1246 LDRELLSSLDS
+1246 LE
-1257 IGNLLGGVS
+1257 NVLGIS
-1266 EVELL
+1266 TEEAL
-1271 DFIEFTIAGKLHNDG
+1271 DFIEFTIAGKVYNDG
-1286 GFNELSREAQVLAV
+1286 EFNNLTLNEQADLVTMLSAEVMHDPSYTGLGQAVRENRAQVQSEELSR
-1300 ASLATELLNDPETL
+1300 
-1314 AVAQAV
+1314 
-1320 RDNRAEVQAEEVSSR
+1320 R
-1335 IAQAGVATDM
+1335 IERAGVATDM
-1345 MWLDMYSRFNRNE
+1345 VWLDMYNRFNRDE
-1358 TAKVHGKKDPI
+1358 TARVHGKNDPI
-1369 TGTDDL
+1369 TGTAEL
-1375 VRELKSIKAASD
+1375 VKEIRSIQYANDMAQ
-1387 RAMGGIVTETMS
+1387 RQVIPNTMS
-1399 NLSPESIVTLNTLV
+1399 ALSPEDNVTLDTLV
-1413 GAINSHN
+1413 GHINLDVENS
-1420 EADLLST
+1420 LLQGDKVDRIDT
-1427 EAITRREVV
+1427 A
-1436 MSLLRAPDSTRTKTL
+1436 MSLLGATKSVRDKRL
-1451 TAYTKLVPEGERK
+1451 TQYAKYVPEQERK
-1464 VFRKALTSF
+1464 TFRKALST
-1473 ISDLVD
+1473 LVRNLD
-1479 TNAVARGV
+1479 TAYATARTRAIAEGS
-1487 ALGEAARPAYKRKAV
+1487 APAFKRKSV
-1502 DYEIKPRPLRVSSSA
+1502 RRRISEDTQIDVPSPRLV
-1517 VDTREDDALPPRV
+1517 
-1530 SHAPSR
+1530 SR
-1536 QIGSKQFEPM
+1536 Q
-1546 RIEFPQ
+1546 
-1552 PKQPKQPR
+1552 
-1560 LASKTRKDITPTV
+1560 
-1573 IRDDVGERAKLAR
+1573 
-1586 DLETMSFSD
+1586 
-1595 NDLPQQ
+1595 
-1601 VLRAIQTESTPYRD
+1601 
-1615 TPATKRE
+1615 
-1622 SSAEVIKNLIN
+1622 
-1633 LATWQGSN
+1633 
-1641 ITINTDN
+1641 
-1648 NLSVAG
+1648 
-1654 VVDITENG
+1654 
-1662 AEITLRNGHDLDTM
+1662 
-1676 THELAHAITAQSV
+1676 AQ
-1689 MSGNFQQEVDFLN
+1689 
-1702 NLADRLHGSL
+1702 
-1712 NDLRLQ
+1712 
-1718 NVDKSALRR
+1718 
-1727 DLNYVQAFN
+1727 
-1736 DGHAKAA
+1736 
-1743 EMTALLFENRE
+1743 
-1754 IWQAIS
+1754 
-1760 HLDGTPAKRRKGLLG
+1760 
-1775 WIDNALDA
+1775 
-1783 LRTLLAVGSTQ
+1783 
-1794 LSNDTFDVVT
+1794 
-1804 RLIMGGKT
+1804 
-1812 NKAKG
+1812 
-1817 VTTLFSKKLTSK
+1817 
-1829 AKQETTNETQDATSE
+1829 QETTNETQDTTGE
-1844 QSTDARTATTEE
+1844 QPTDARVATTEE
-1856 SADTVRDVR
+1856 SADTLRDVR
-1865 ETDDQAG
+1865 ETDDEAG

-1880 TNRTAQEEP
+1880 ANRTAQEEP
-1889 SNQVEAAE
+1889 SNQVEAAD
-1897 VSNETTD
+1897 VSNETAGTD
-1904 TVTDRDDTNVSDTNQ
+1904 TQGDGTNVSGSNQ
-1919 QAEPTANA
+1919 QAEPTASA
-1927 VGTDTGNIERIT
+1927 VGEDTGNIRQLT
-1939 AADVESATTA
+1939 ATDIESATTA
-1949 DDAIT
+1949 DEVIA

-1979 QPLLIRG
+1979 QPLIVRG

-1997 QYTPAEESAQ
+1997 QHTPAEESAQ

-2013 PVTDTAEDGT
+2013 PITDTAEDGT

-2048 KLASKKKGKLR
+2048 KLSSKKKGEPRK
-2059 QAVVEK
+2059 AVVEK
-2065 FKRPEAERSDRLFT
+2065 FKRPESERSDRLFT

-2088 HNELFKTVQ
+2088 HNQLFKTVQ

-2118 LAEVINSVEYLQAGI
+2118 LAEAINSIEYLQAGI

-2139 SSVAAAR
+2139 SSVATAR
-2146 ALITDYWRWD
+2146 APITDYWRWD
-2156 KRSSDPNYKDKKY
+2156 ERSSNPKYKGKKY

-2185 ITPRFDDYLNGMENV
+2185 ITPRFDDYLNGMKNV

-2213 VALAKISSM
+2213 VSLAKISSM
-2222 KNAIYGFIHKTY
+2222 KTAIYGFIHTTY
-2234 IDPVLKLIEDKS
+2234 IDPVIKLVEDKT

-2270 EYGDSWLKGKN
+2270 EYGDSWLNGKN
-2281 DEVAELRKKLAE
+2281 AEVAELRKKIAE
-2293 NEEATLGIVNDIV
+2293 NETAILDIVNDIV
-2306 GNLTIEDIL
+2306 GDLTIEDIL
-2315 ANESSIR
+2315 ANENSIR
-2322 STASRLSEVSRRQF
+2322 STASRLSEVSRRKF
-2336 NANVKEH
+2336 NADVKEH
-2343 AQLTRQLA
+2343 AQRTRKLTK
-2351 RAEKDATNSA
+2351 AEKDATNSA
-2361 DVWFGRVPRDDFP
+2361 DVWFGRVSREDFP

-2434 FNDIKYKKYVHMGRG
+2434 FNDIKYKKYVHMARG

-2459 DVINESYFD
+2459 DIINESLFD
-2468 GVDDADLVEQYKTLG
+2468 GVDDANLVEQYKTLG

-2489 KYKRAGSTSEMDDA
+2489 KYKRAGSTSEVDDA
-2503 LANLGRLARN
+2503 LTNLGRLARN

-2528 GLFEGTLNQPILEG
+2528 GLFEGTLNQPVLEG
-2542 KPTAEQIAEFKTAIV
+2542 KPTAEQITEFKTAIV
-2557 QKGAVAGMARIRSDL
+2557 QKGAVAGLVRIRSDL
-2572 PARLVPSE
+2572 PSRLVPSE
-2580 LKHITPVLGKG
+2580 FKHLTPVLGKG

-2677 VDDAGE
+2677 VDDAGK
-2683 RVSGTKLTSLFAK
+2683 RVSGTKLASLFAK
-2696 NLSRMSGDLD
+2696 NLSRMSVDLD

-2716 FREMRTPVQREL
+2716 FREMRTPAQREL

-2748 FMGEQDRSALDNVAN
+2748 FMGEQDRSALDNLAN

-2815 AGVNQTEANHRVR
+2815 AGVNMTEANHRVR
-2828 DSFDPTRTKSSLMQ
+2828 DSFDPTRTKSTLVQ

-2879 AVTKLTLL
+2879 AVLKLTLL

-2910 LIAQFDQGELNRGVP
+2910 LVAQFDQGELNRGVP

-2954 RLANGRTDGWGVAGN
+2954 RLVNGRTDGWGVAGN

-2977 SLPANAPTS
+2977 SLPANAPTG

-3017 QFGSNTIVRNETPRG
+3017 QFGSNEIVRNSTPRG
-3032 EHDSDQDN
+3032 ERDSDQDN

-3057 TGGVADWRPENIH
+3057 TGGVVDWRPENIH

-3097 GVFANKGERMGVFTT
+3097 GVFANKGERMGVFAT
-3112 LVGADIGISTSI
+3112 LVGADIGISTSVMS
-3124 LANESRYYSL
+3124 NESRYYSL
-3134 AEHKPKTLRKYN
+3134 AEHKPKILQKYN
-3146 VPETLTDGDTYDKVD
+3146 VPETMTDGDTYDKVD

-3166 TSGINFDRD
+3166 TSGINFDRE

-3184 LRAAGASDA
+3184 LRAAGATDA

-3199 NLTLADSKREDLQ
+3199 NLTLADSKRKELR
-3212 KEMRKVGR
+3212 KEMHKAGR
-3220 SVYNSNRRGTATEYT
+3220 SVYNSTSRGTATEYT
-3235 EVDVFEAA
+3235 EADVFEAA
-3243 TALNQLYYDTV
+3243 TALDQLYFDTV

>member
-1 MVKPVQYKG
+1 MVKSVQYKG
-10 SNSNASDSLFGN
+10 STTNTSDSLFGN

-27 TTPTKLSSTAQSLF
+27 TTPTELSSTAQSLF
-41 NLEPTKPV
+41 NLAPTKPV

-59 KEMDSI
+59 KEMDAI
-65 QAQADRAREQVAGIQ
+65 QAQAERAREQVARVQ

-97 RDEMIRQAEERRKVE
+97 RDVMVRQAEERRKAE
-112 EKAAQELKEKLKSDP
+112 EKAAEELKNKLKSDP

-132 ADIDALLSS
+132 ADIDALLNS

-152 QAMTAQKA
+152 QAMMVQKT

-167 IAQGVSLEEAEASA
+167 IAQGVNPDVAEASA
-181 RRFEG
+181 SSFES

-207 TDFLKRSAQQFN
+207 TDFFKRSAQQFN

-233 SEAQSELLARGKAR
+233 SEAQSGLLTQGKAR

-265 VSDGPIDSL
+265 AHDGAIDSL
-274 SEFRL
+274 GEFRL

-303 SDFGK
+303 SDFEK

-328 DNFVFESE
+328 DNFTFESE

-351 SLSKMWDSAG
+351 SLSKIWDSAS

-376 SLAVAAG
+376 SVAVAGG
-383 TTVINLGLTA
+383 TTVINIGLTA
-393 ASAIPGVN
+393 LSTVPGVN
-401 AAAAPAAAAG
+401 AVAAPAAAAG

-418 VRNLSNVFFNSVGNA
+418 VRKLGNVVFNSVGNA

-474 DELAKQKL
+474 EELAKQKL

-488 DATTQA
+488 DKTTQA

-514 SRGVAKR
+514 SRGAAKR

-545 NAALW
+545 NATLW
-550 SAGTLSEGAEESIT
+550 SAGTLSEGAEEGLT
-564 TYLTNLTVHNANGK
+564 TYFTNLAVHNANGK
-578 KDLWEGVAEAFG
+578 QDLWDGVAEAFG
-590 TGAVMGGM
+590 TGAAMGGM
-598 MSSVATAINAASSV
+598 MSSVATAINTASSV
-612 RSETELRDR
+612 RSETELRNR

-634 ARTEQYMEL
+634 AKTEQYMAL
-643 GNVDF
+643 GDVDF

-656 DDLTSFSSNVS
+656 DDLSSFTSNVS
-667 HAFARSPEAIATQQ
+667 HAFVRSPDAIATQQ

-726 QNTAAMQVLA
+726 QNTFAMQALA

-752 VIHGKEQDQVT
+752 VIHAKEQDQVT

-797 ILRDIV
+797 ILRDVV

-840 TTQSAQGTDSSN
+840 TTQSAQGTDSPN

-860 EPSGQGQQAEATNA
+860 EPSGQGQQAEATDA
-874 RQATADS
+874 GQTTADS

-896 SGTTATEGASTDAQ
+896 SGTAAADGFSADAQ

-917 AAAQVEPTTDTA
+917 ESPQVEPTTDTS
-929 GEIDVPSA
+929 GEIDIPSA
-937 TPTSTGSF
+937 TPTSTGSV

-957 AVATPTPTAESGG
+957 AVATPTTTAESGG

-997 NDGYSAETGSIG
+997 YNGRETTTQGG
-1009 TSDSPIST
+1009 TSYDNRPFNT
-1017 EVRDGKGNVIGYRR
+1017 EVRNAQNTTIGYR
-1031 AGEGAFTSYR
+1031 AAETSETKSYQAHQFSRVTLQERSLFLR
-1041 TGQFHQVALRERGVF
+1041 TPLSALMRNPSG
-1056 VRIPMSRLMEN
+1056 L
-1067 ATNRERYIQTFS
+1067 ERYAMVLS
-1079 NATLQATFNKML
+1079 DKTLAFLHNRLVTIGAPNTGK
-1091 SMGDRVKSSSWFPL
+1091 GWAAIVDR
-1105 VYNEMERRSLPV
+1105 EMERRSLTS
-1117 RPVETT
+1117 RYLTT
-1123 ERDLPLVE
+1123 GDDTPTDVPLVE
-1131 RTPVADSLGMILNRA
+1131 RTTVAESAGMVLSRD
-1146 GKDGVIVK
+1146 GKDGVVVQ
-1154 YDGELTF
+1154 DRGEF
-1161 VPYDG
+1161 VFLPYDG
-1166 SMALVLDN
+1166 SVALVMDD
-1174 PNATLASIGFAE
+1174 PTLLLSE
-1186 AQANVERPKKY
+1186 
-1197 LRRLQRPRTVN
+1197 LRLTESTTPVQRNRAYRSRLKSPRTN
-1208 IDTLLGKIHAAL
+1208 NADSLLEHVRNSLQVGESTITFA
-1220 DVEQSAFTFERQP
+1220 VEP
-1233 TAVKQGV
+1233 TAVKQPV
-1240 AKTDEQ
+1240 VKSDEELEFA
-1246 LDRELLSSLDS
+1246 LD
-1257 IGNLLGGVS
+1257 NALGKLENALGIS
-1266 EVELL
+1266 TEEAL
-1271 DFIEFTIAGKLHNDG
+1271 DFIEFTIAGKEYNDG
-1286 GFNELSREAQVLAV
+1286 EFNNLTLEEQVDLVTMLSADVLH
-1300 ASLATELLNDPETL
+1300 DPNYTGL
-1314 AVAQAV
+1314 GQAV
-1320 RDNRAEVQAEEVSSR
+1320 SDNRAQVQSEELYRR
-1335 IAQAGVATDM
+1335 IEQAGVATDM
-1345 MWLDMYSRFNRNE
+1345 VWLDMYNRFNHDE
-1358 TAKVHGKKDPI
+1358 TARVHGKKDPI
-1369 TGTDDL
+1369 TGTAEL
-1375 VRELKSIKAASD
+1375 VKEIRSIQYANDMAQ
-1387 RAMGGIVTETMS
+1387 RQVMPNTMS
-1399 NLSPESIVTLNTLV
+1399 ALSPEDNVTLDTLV
-1413 GAINSHN
+1413 GHINLDVEN
-1420 EADLLST
+1420 
-1427 EAITRREVV
+1427 
-1436 MSLLRAPDSTRTKTL
+1436 SLLQGDTVDRIDTARSLLGATKSVRDKRL
-1451 TAYTKLVPEGERK
+1451 TQYAKYVPEQERK
-1464 VFRKALTSF
+1464 TFRKALST
-1473 ISDLVD
+1473 LMRNLD
-1479 TNAVARGV
+1479 TAYATARAQAIAEGS
-1487 ALGEAARPAYKRKAV
+1487 APAFKRKSV
-1502 DYEIKPRPLRVSSSA
+1502 RRRISEDTQIDVPSPRLV
-1517 VDTREDDALPPRV
+1517 
-1530 SHAPSR
+1530 SR
-1536 QIGSKQFEPM
+1536 Q
-1546 RIEFPQ
+1546 
-1552 PKQPKQPR
+1552 
-1560 LASKTRKDITPTV
+1560 
-1573 IRDDVGERAKLAR
+1573 AR
-1586 DLETMSFSD
+1586 
-1595 NDLPQQ
+1595 
-1601 VLRAIQTESTPYRD
+1601 
-1615 TPATKRE
+1615 
-1622 SSAEVIKNLIN
+1622 
-1633 LATWQGSN
+1633 
-1641 ITINTDN
+1641 
-1648 NLSVAG
+1648 
-1654 VVDITENG
+1654 
-1662 AEITLRNGHDLDTM
+1662 
-1676 THELAHAITAQSV
+1676 
-1689 MSGNFQQEVDFLN
+1689 
-1702 NLADRLHGSL
+1702 
-1712 NDLRLQ
+1712 
-1718 NVDKSALRR
+1718 
-1727 DLNYVQAFN
+1727 
-1736 DGHAKAA
+1736 
-1743 EMTALLFENRE
+1743 
-1754 IWQAIS
+1754 
-1760 HLDGTPAKRRKGLLG
+1760 
-1775 WIDNALDA
+1775 
-1783 LRTLLAVGSTQ
+1783 
-1794 LSNDTFDVVT
+1794 
-1804 RLIMGGKT
+1804 
-1812 NKAKG
+1812 
-1817 VTTLFSKKLTSK
+1817 
-1829 AKQETTNETQDATSE
+1829 QETTNETQDTTSE
-1844 QSTDARTATTEE
+1844 QSTDARVATTEE
-1856 SADTVRDVR
+1856 GADLVRDVR

-1880 TNRTAQEEP
+1880 PNRIAQEEP

-1897 VSNETTD
+1897 ASNGATD
-1904 TVTDRDDTNVSDTNQ
+1904 TVTGRDDTNVSGTNQ

-1927 VGTDTGNIERIT
+1927 VGMDTGNIERIT
-1939 AADVESATTA
+1939 AADIESATTA
-1949 DDAIT
+1949 DDAIA

-2013 PVTDTAEDGT
+2013 PITDTAEDGT

-2048 KLASKKKGKLR
+2048 KLASKKKGKVR

-2065 FKRPEAERSDRLFT
+2065 FKRPDSERSDRLFT
-2079 NETSLANAV
+2079 NETSLATAV

-2118 LAEVINSVEYLQAGI
+2118 LAEAINSVEYLQAGI

-2139 SSVAAAR
+2139 SSVATAR
-2146 ALITDYWRWD
+2146 APITDYLRWD
-2156 KRSSDPNYKDKKY
+2156 KRSSDPKYKGKKY

-2176 QKVASHLAG
+2176 QKFASHLAG

-2213 VALAKISSM
+2213 VSLAKISSM

-2234 IDPVLKLIEDKS
+2234 IDPVIKLIEDKS

-2281 DEVAELRKKLAE
+2281 DKVADLRNRIAE
-2293 NEEATLGIVNDIV
+2293 NETATLGIVNDIV

-2322 STASRLSEVSRRQF
+2322 STASRLSEVSRRRF

-2343 AQLTRQLA
+2343 AQLTSELA

-2386 LEALIAELE
+2386 LEALITELE
-2395 ATYDKADLE
+2395 TTYDKADLE

-2426 YDSVQLKS
+2426 FDSVQLKS
-2434 FNDIKYKKYVHMGRG
+2434 FNDIKHKKYVHMGRG

-2459 DVINESYFD
+2459 DVINESMFD
-2468 GVDDADLVEQYKTLG
+2468 GVDDANLVEQYKTLG

-2503 LANLGRLARN
+2503 LTNLGRFARN

-2557 QKGAVAGMARIRSDL
+2557 QKGAVAGLVRIRSDL
-2572 PARLVPSE
+2572 PSRLVPSE
-2580 LKHITPVLGKG
+2580 FKDVTPILGKG
-2591 WEINE
+2591 WELNDE
-2596 KTGEY
+2596 TGEY

-2611 DPVIQNELTHNVD
+2611 DPVVQNELTHNVD
-2624 VNNNWNTNVVTAN
+2624 LNSNWNTNVVTAN
-2637 IRTLTRWRSSFM
+2637 IRTLTRWYSSFM
-2649 TSRNP
+2649 TSRDP
-2654 MWNMWNF
+2654 LWNMWNF

-2677 VDDAGE
+2677 VDDAGK
-2683 RVSGTKLTSLFAK
+2683 RVSGTKLASLFAK
-2696 NLSRMSGDLD
+2696 NLSRMSVDLD

-2748 FMGEQDRSALDNVAN
+2748 FMGEQDRSALENVAN
-2763 NAQKLMKRLGSKS
+2763 NAQKLMERLGSKS

-2786 DQAIKWY
+2786 DQAVKWY
-2793 HIRVAEVP
+2793 HIRVTEVP

-2815 AGVNQTEANHRVR
+2815 AGVNMTEANHRVR

-2887 GLSAYATVQL
+2887 VLSAYATVQL

-2940 GLPSMIWSFATSMH
+2940 GLLSMIWSFATSMH
-2954 RLANGRTDGWGVAGN
+2954 RLVNGRTDGWGVAGN

-2977 SLPANAPTS
+2977 SLPANAPTG

-2994 KAVFLNLMPAMFL
+2994 KAMFLNLMPAMFL

-3032 EHDSDQDN
+3032 ERDSDQDS
-3040 FNTPEVYKDM
+3040 FSTPEVYKDM

-3057 TGGVADWRPENIH
+3057 TGGVVDWRPENIH

-3097 GVFANKGERMGVFTT
+3097 GVFANKGERMGVFAT

-3124 LANESRYYSL
+3124 LSNESRYYSL
-3134 AEHKPKTLRKYN
+3134 AEHKPKILRKYN
-3146 VPETLTDGDTYDKVD
+3146 VPETLPDGDTYNKVD

-3166 TSGINFDRD
+3166 TSGINFDRE

-3199 NLTLADSKREDLQ
+3199 NLTLADSERKKLQ
-3212 KEMRKVGR
+3212 KEVSKVGR
-3220 SVYNSNRRGTATEYT
+3220 SVYNSNHRGTATEYT
-3235 EVDVFEAA
+3235 GADVFKAA
-3243 TALNQLYYDTV
+3243 TALDQLYYDTV
-3254 INNNQFTQR
+3254 INNNHFTQR